1 MTAKHFTIAIA
12 GNPNCGK
19 TALFNALTGSR
30 QHVGNWPGV
39 TVEKKEG
46 YFELGGRH
54 IRVVD
59 LPGTYAI
66 FANAEDE
73 RAAVDYLLSREA
85 DLIINIV
92 DATNIER
99 NLFLTSQLADMHLPM
114 VIAVNMMDIAEHRGI
129 VLDLQA
135 LSETYGIPCIPLS
148 AVSDKSVM
156 NFVGEMAHVLAAPM
170 PLPKPMVYAD
180 KVEEAVKLLE
190 PKVAPVAKL
199 LNADDRWVALMY
211 LGNEK
216 SYADK
221 FAEAGVTIDK
231 AEVTRLL
238 GEEPEFAMA
247 ESRYSKSHEV
257 AKAVIESSRT
267 KKTLSDKIDAVLLN
281 RWAALPIFLVIMYL
295 VFWIAVTIGSAF
307 IDFFDVLF
315 GAIFVDGLGYV
326 LTDVFHAPGFVSA
339 ILADGIGAGIQTVS
353 TFIPV
358 IFFMFLCL
366 SFLEDSGYMA
376 RAAFVADRFMRFLGL
391 PGRAFVPMMVGFGC
405 GVPGIMGSRVL
416 ESKRERFLTI
426 FLVPFMSCGARLP
439 VYALFAAAFF
449 GKMAGTVVFLLYL
462 AGVLFAIAYGLF
474 LKKSLFQGQASNFVM
489 ELPPY
494 HLPKFKSLMIH
505 CWQRLRDYIWR
516 AGKVI
521 TIAVAVLGFLNS
533 FGIVEKMYVDV
544 NGTET
549 EIVKSEEGYQMVK
562 ENEEGE
568 AENVALPEG
577 FVVDESKISTA
588 NEFTAGNGDSE
599 NSLLSVIGK
608 AITPVFEPF
617 GVEKENW
624 PASVSLFTG
633 LLAKEAVIGT
643 MNSLYSMVG
652 ENNSESGI
660 QNSESNENDKVAK
673 LEGESLPLAPATDA
687 ASAAPSS
694 GDTPQRPEASEES
707 ENVIARSDSA
717 EAIFS
722 PDSSIAAAADSA
734 ALASNVIPATEPESG
749 TSEAAPAEAAP
760 AEAPA
765 EETVAEPAEE
775 EKPLIAGIDE
785 CPAEEEEEGGAPDMK
800 GALLEALGSI
810 PANLAEVFGSLVD
823 PLGTSGELE
832 GQEAAELKK
841 ETLDKI
847 TDAKV
852 LTCEEFAAIETF
864 GEEEEDEKTRVAV
877 FEKLAAAGLELSED
891 EMGALEEGDLS
902 ETADIYANLR
912 SYFHNPDKDGNPVD
926 GFNWQ
931 VFAFLIFILLYV
943 PCLAAMGVVARE
955 IGLGLAILMATVQT
969 LLAWAVAVLLYQVPV
984 GGNTTWIVAAIVVLV
999 GTGIF
1004 LKLFGIKANKEKR
1017 FED

>member
-1 MTAKHFTIAIA
+1 
-12 GNPNCGK
+12 
-19 TALFNALTGSR
+19 
-30 QHVGNWPGV
+30 
-39 TVEKKEG
+39 
-46 YFELGGRH
+46 
-54 IRVVD
+54 
-59 LPGTYAI
+59 
-66 FANAEDE
+66 
-73 RAAVDYLLSREA
+73 
-85 DLIINIV
+85 
-92 DATNIER
+92 
-99 NLFLTSQLADMHLPM
+99 
-114 VIAVNMMDIAEHRGI
+114 VIAVNMMDIAENRGI
-129 VLDLQA
+129 QLDLDE
-135 LSETYGIPCIPLS
+135 LSDFYGVPCIPLS
-148 AVSDKSVM
+148 AVSEKSVT
-156 NFVGEMAHVLAAPM
+156 NFISQMGHVLASPM
-170 PLPKPMVYAD
+170 PLPKQMVYGD
-180 KVEEAVKLLE
+180 KVEEAVKVLE

-199 LNADDRWVALMY
+199 LDADSRWVSLMY
-211 LGNEK
+211 LGNQK

-221 FAEAGVTIDK
+221 FAEAGVKLDK
-231 AEVTRLL
+231 AEVVKIL

-247 ESRYSKSHEV
+247 ENRYSISHEV
-257 AKAVIESSRT
+257 AGKAIVSVRA
-267 KKTLSDKIDAVLLN
+267 KKTFSDKLDAVLLN

-315 GAIFVDGLGYV
+315 GAIFVDGLGYLLGDV
-326 LTDVFHAPGFVSA
+326 LGCPSFVTA
-339 ILADGIGAGIQTVS
+339 VLADGIGAGIQTVS

-474 LKKSLFQGQASNFVM
+474 LKRSLFQGQASNFVM

-521 TIAVAVLGFLNS
+521 TLAVAVLGFLNS
-533 FGIVEKMYVDV
+533 FGIVEKAA
-544 NGTET
+544 
-549 EIVKSEEGYQMVK
+549 EENAPA
-562 ENEEGE
+562 NEP
-568 AENVALPEG
+568 AG
-577 FVVDESKISTA
+577 F
-588 NEFTAGNGDSE
+588 EFTAGNGDSE
-599 NSLLSVIGK
+599 NSLLSIIGK

-652 ENNSESGI
+652 ENED
-660 QNSESNENDKVAK
+660 ERDVAK
-673 LEGESLPLAPATDA
+673 PEGEGLPLAPATDA
-687 ASAAPSS
+687 ASATPSS
-694 GDTPQRPEASEES
+694 GDTPQRPEASEGSS
-707 ENVIARSDSA
+707 EVAATTDSA
-717 EAIFS
+717 V
-722 PDSSIAAAADSA
+722 AAANSA
-734 ALASNVIPATEPESG
+734 TLAANVIPASEPESSA
-749 TSEAAPAEAAP
+749 SEMADQVRHDDEAVTA
-760 AEAPA
+760 
-765 EETVAEPAEE
+765 AEPAAE
-775 EKPLIAGIDE
+775 EKPLIVGIDE
-785 CPAEEEEEGGAPDMK
+785 CPAEEEEEGGAPDIK
-800 GALLEALGSI
+800 GAVLEALGSI
-810 PANLAEVFGSLVD
+810 PANLAEVFGSLTD
-823 PLGTSGELE
+823 PLGTTGELE

-852 LTCEEFAAIETF
+852 LTCEEYAAIETF
-864 GEEEEDEKTRVAV
+864 GEEEEDEKTREAV
-877 FEKLAAAGLELSED
+877 FAKLAAAGLELSED

-912 SYFHNPDKDGNPVD
+912 SYFHNPDKNGNPVD

-955 IGLGLAILMATVQT
+955 IGLGLAVLMATVQT
-969 LLAWAVAVLLYQVPV
+969 LLAWAIAVLLYQVPV
-984 GGNTTWIVAAIVVLV
+984 GGNMTWIVAAIVVLV

-1004 LKLFGIKANKEKR
+1004 LKLFGMKANKEKR

>member
-1 MTAKHFTIAIA
+1 MAARKLLTIAIA

-19 TALFNALTGSR
+19 TALFNALTGAR

-46 YFELGGRH
+46 YFELGDRQ
-54 IRVVD
+54 IRLVD
-59 LPGTYAI
+59 LPGTYAL

-85 DLIINIV
+85 SLIINIV
-92 DATNIER
+92 DATNLER
-99 NLFLTSQLADMHLPM
+99 NLFLTSQLADMKIPM
-114 VIAVNMMDIAEHRGI
+114 VIAVNMMDIAENRGI
-129 VLDLQA
+129 QLDLDE
-135 LSETYGIPCIPLS
+135 LSDFYGVPCIPLS
-148 AVSDKSVM
+148 AVSEKSVT
-156 NFVGEMAHVLAAPM
+156 NFISQMGHVLASPM
-170 PLPKPMVYAD
+170 PVPKQIAYAD
-180 KVEEAVKLLE
+180 KVEEAVKVLE
-190 PKVAPVAKL
+190 PKVAPVAEL
-199 LNADDRWVALMY
+199 LATDARWVSLMY
-211 LGNEK
+211 LGNQK

-221 FAEAGVTIDK
+221 FAEAGVTLHK
-231 AEVTRLL
+231 ADVVKIL

-247 ESRYSKSHEV
+247 ENRYSIAHEV
-257 AKAVIESSRT
+257 AGKAVVEKRA
-267 KKTLSDKIDAVLLN
+267 KKTFSDKLDAVLLN

-307 IDFFDVLF
+307 IDFFDTLF

-326 LTDVFHAPGFVSA
+326 LTDVLHVPGFVAA

-462 AGVLFAIAYGLF
+462 AGVLFAVAYGLF

-494 HLPKFKSLMIH
+494 HLPKVKSLMIH

-521 TIAVAVLGFLNS
+521 TLAVAVLGFLNS
-533 FGIVEKMYVDV
+533 FGIVEKAA
-544 NGTET
+544 
-549 EIVKSEEGYQMVK
+549 EENAPAD
-562 ENEEGE
+562 EP
-568 AENVALPEG
+568 AG
-577 FVVDESKISTA
+577 F
-588 NEFTAGNGDSE
+588 EFTAGNGDSE

-643 MNSLYSMVG
+643 MNSLYSMAG
-652 ENNSESGI
+652 ENAEAEAADGKAA
-660 QNSESNENDKVAK
+660 E
-673 LEGESLPLAPATDA
+673 PA
-687 ASAAPSS
+687 
-694 GDTPQRPEASEES
+694 PEAEQVTETNKVT
-707 ENVIARSDSA
+707 EPA
-717 EAIFS
+717 EVT
-722 PDSSIAAAADSA
+722 AADSTVA
-734 ALASNVIPATEPESG
+734 DSAVAVADST
-749 TSEAAPAEAAP
+749 APAADS
-760 AEAPA
+760 
-765 EETVAEPAEE
+765 TVATDSAAVVNSANVAGADSAKVTEPAEVTVPE
-775 EKPLIAGIDE
+775 EKPLIVGIDE
-785 CPAEEEEEGGAPDMK
+785 CPAEEEEEGGAPDIK
-800 GALLEALGSI
+800 GAVLEALGSI
-810 PANLAEVFGSLVD
+810 PANLAEVFGSLTD

-852 LTCEEFAAIETF
+852 LTCEEYAAIETF
-864 GEEEEDEKTRVAV
+864 GEEEEDGKTREAV
-877 FEKLAAAGLELSED
+877 FAKLAAAGLELSED

-912 SYFHNPDKDGNPVD
+912 SYFHNPDKNGTPVD

-955 IGLGLAILMATVQT
+955 IGLGLAVLMATVQT
-969 LLAWAVAVLLYQVPV
+969 ILAWAVAVLLYQVPV
-984 GGNTTWIVAAIVVLV
+984 GGDTKWIVAAIVALV

-1004 LKLFGIKANKEKR
+1004 LKLFGMKANKEKR

>member
-1 MTAKHFTIAIA
+1 MAARKLLTIAIA

-19 TALFNALTGSR
+19 TALFNALTGAR

-46 YFELGGRH
+46 YFELGDRQ
-54 IRVVD
+54 IRLVD
-59 LPGTYAI
+59 LPGTYAL

-85 DLIINIV
+85 SLIINIV
-92 DATNIER
+92 DATNLER
-99 NLFLTSQLADMHLPM
+99 NLFLTSQLADMKIPM
-114 VIAVNMMDIAEHRGI
+114 VIAVNMMDIAENRGI
-129 VLDLQA
+129 QLDLDE
-135 LSETYGIPCIPLS
+135 LSDFYGVPCIPLS
-148 AVSDKSVM
+148 AVSEKSVT
-156 NFVGEMAHVLAAPM
+156 NFISQMGHVLASPM
-170 PLPKPMVYAD
+170 PLPKQMVYGD
-180 KVEEAVKLLE
+180 KVEEAVKVLE

-199 LNADDRWVALMY
+199 LDADSRWVSLMY

-221 FAEAGVTIDK
+221 FAEAGVKLDK
-231 AEVTRLL
+231 AEVVKIL

-247 ESRYSKSHEV
+247 ENRYSISHEV
-257 AKAVIESSRT
+257 AGKATVSARA
-267 KKTLSDKIDAVLLN
+267 KKTFSDKLDAVLLN

-315 GAIFVDGLGYV
+315 GAIFVDGLGYLLGDV
-326 LTDVFHAPGFVSA
+326 LGCPSFVTA

-521 TIAVAVLGFLNS
+521 TLAVAVLGFLNS
-533 FGIVEKMYVDV
+533 FGIVEKAA
-544 NGTET
+544 
-549 EIVKSEEGYQMVK
+549 EENAPA
-562 ENEEGE
+562 NEP
-568 AENVALPEG
+568 AG
-577 FVVDESKISTA
+577 F
-588 NEFTAGNGDSE
+588 EFTAGNGDSE
-599 NSLLSVIGK
+599 NSLLSIIGK

-660 QNSESNENDKVAK
+660 RNSETNEDGKAAEPEQVAVAD
-673 LEGESLPLAPATDA
+673 SAATDSVKA
-687 ASAAPSS
+687 
-694 GDTPQRPEASEES
+694 
-707 ENVIARSDSA
+707 DSTV
-717 EAIFS
+717 
-722 PDSSIAAAADSA
+722 AAADSA
-734 ALASNVIPATEPESG
+734 ATDSAVVAA
-749 TSEAAPAEAAP
+749 AAPA
-760 AEAPA
+760 
-765 EETVAEPAEE
+765 E
-775 EKPLIAGIDE
+775 EKPLIVGIDE
-785 CPAEEEEEGGAPDMK
+785 CPAEEEEEGGAPDIK
-800 GALLEALGSI
+800 GAVLEALGSI
-810 PANLAEVFGSLVD
+810 PANLAEVFGSLTD
-823 PLGTSGELE
+823 PLGTTGELE

-847 TDAKV
+847 TDAKE
-852 LTCEEFAAIETF
+852 LTCEEYAAIETF
-864 GEEEEDEKTRVAV
+864 GEEEEDEKTREAV
-877 FEKLAAAGLELSED
+877 FAKLAAAGLELSED

-912 SYFHNPDKDGNPVD
+912 SYFHNPDKNGNPVD

-955 IGLGLAILMATVQT
+955 IGLGLAVLMATVQT
-969 LLAWAVAVLLYQVPV
+969 LLAWAIAVLLYQVPV
-984 GGNTTWIVAAIVVLV
+984 GGNVTWIVAAIVVLV

-1004 LKLFGIKANKEKR
+1004 LKLFGMKANKEKR

>member
-1 MTAKHFTIAIA
+1 MAARKLLTIAIA

-19 TALFNALTGSR
+19 TALFNALTGAR

-46 YFELGGRH
+46 YFELGDRQ
-54 IRVVD
+54 IRLVD
-59 LPGTYAI
+59 LPGTYAL

-85 DLIINIV
+85 SLIINIV
-92 DATNIER
+92 DATNLER
-99 NLFLTSQLADMHLPM
+99 NLFLTSQLADLKIPM
-114 VIAVNMMDIAEHRGI
+114 VIAVNMMDIAENRGI
-129 VLDLQA
+129 QLDLDE
-135 LSETYGIPCIPLS
+135 LSDFYGVPCIPLS
-148 AVSDKSVM
+148 AVSEKSVT
-156 NFVGEMAHVLAAPM
+156 NFISQMGHVLASPM
-170 PLPKPMVYAD
+170 PLPKQMVYGD
-180 KVEEAVKLLE
+180 KVEEAVKVLE

-199 LNADDRWVALMY
+199 LDADSRWVSLMY
-211 LGNEK
+211 LGNQN

-221 FAEAGVTIDK
+221 FAEAGVKINK
-231 AEVTRLL
+231 ADVTKIL

-247 ESRYSKSHEV
+247 ENRYSISHEV
-257 AKAVIESSRT
+257 AGKAIVSARAKMT
-267 KKTLSDKIDAVLLN
+267 FSDKLDAVLLN

-315 GAIFVDGLGYV
+315 GAIFVDGLGYLLGDV
-326 LTDVFHAPGFVSA
+326 LGCPSFVTA
-339 ILADGIGAGIQTVS
+339 VLADGIGAGIQTVS

-405 GVPGIMGSRVL
+405 GVPAIMGTRVL

-474 LKKSLFQGQASNFVM
+474 LKRSLFQGQASNFVM

-494 HLPKFKSLMIH
+494 HMPKFKSLMIH

-521 TIAVAVLGFLNS
+521 TLAVAVLGFLNS

-549 EIVKSEEGYQMVK
+549 EIVKSEDGYQMVK

-577 FVVDESKISTA
+577 FVVDETKVVKA

-599 NSLLSVIGK
+599 NSLLSIIGK

-652 ENNSESGI
+652 ENAE
-660 QNSESNENDKVAK
+660 
-673 LEGESLPLAPATDA
+673 APAEENKA
-687 ASAAPSS
+687 AKPTEEPKAEEPAPEQVAVADSAA
-694 GDTPQRPEASEES
+694 A
-707 ENVIARSDSA
+707 DSVKA
-717 EAIFS
+717 
-722 PDSSIAAAADSA
+722 DSTVAAADSA
-734 ALASNVIPATEPESG
+734 ATDSAVVADSA
-749 TSEAAPAEAAP
+749 AAPAESAEVVAEAAP
-760 AEAPA
+760 A
-765 EETVAEPAEE
+765 E

-785 CPAEEEEEGGAPDMK
+785 CPAEEEEEGGAPDIK
-800 GALLEALGSI
+800 GAVLEALGSI
-810 PANLAEVFGSLVD
+810 PANLAEVFGSLTD

-852 LTCEEFAAIETF
+852 LTCEEYAAIETF
-864 GEEEEDEKTRVAV
+864 GEEEEDEKTREAV
-877 FEKLAAAGLELSED
+877 FAKLAAAGLELSED

-912 SYFHNPDKDGNPVD
+912 SYFHNPDKNGNPVD
-926 GFNWQ
+926 GFSWQ

-943 PCLAAMGVVARE
+943 PCLAAMGVVTRE
-955 IGLGLAILMATVQT
+955 IGLGLAVLMATVQT
-969 LLAWAVAVLLYQVPV
+969 LIAWAIAVLLYQVPV
-984 GGNTTWIVAAIVVLV
+984 GGNMTWIVAAIVVLV

-1004 LKLFGIKANKEKR
+1004 LKLFGMKANKEKR

>member
-1 MTAKHFTIAIA
+1 MAARKLLTIAIA

-19 TALFNALTGSR
+19 TALFNALTGAR

-46 YFELGGRH
+46 YFELGDRQ
-54 IRVVD
+54 IRLVD
-59 LPGTYAI
+59 LPGTYAL

-85 DLIINIV
+85 SLIINIV
-92 DATNIER
+92 DATNLER
-99 NLFLTSQLADMHLPM
+99 NLFLTSQLADMHIPM
-114 VIAVNMMDIAEHRGI
+114 VIAVNMMDIAENRGI
-129 VLDLQA
+129 QLDLDE
-135 LSETYGIPCIPLS
+135 LSDVYGVPCIPLS
-148 AVSDKSVM
+148 AVSEKSVT
-156 NFVGEMAHVLAAPM
+156 NFISQMGHVLASPM
-170 PLPKPMVYAD
+170 PLPKPMVYGD
-180 KVEEAVKLLE
+180 KIEEAVKVLE

-199 LNADDRWVALMY
+199 LDADARWVSLMY
-211 LGNEK
+211 LGNQK

-221 FAEAGVTIDK
+221 FAEASVKLDK
-231 AEVTRLL
+231 TEIVKIL

-247 ESRYSKSHEV
+247 ENRYSISHSV
-257 AKAVIESSRT
+257 AGKAIVAARE
-267 KKTLSDKIDAVLLN
+267 KKTFSDKLDAVLLN

-295 VFWIAVTIGSAF
+295 VFWVAVTIGSAF

-462 AGVLFAIAYGLF
+462 AGVLFAVAYGLF

-521 TIAVAVLGFLNS
+521 TLAVAILGFLNS
-533 FGIVEKMYVDV
+533 FGIVEKAAD
-544 NGTET
+544 
-549 EIVKSEEGYQMVK
+549 
-562 ENEEGE
+562 ENAPADEP
-568 AENVALPEG
+568 AG
-577 FVVDESKISTA
+577 F
-588 NEFTAGNGDSE
+588 EFTAGNGDSE
-599 NSLLSVIGK
+599 NSLLSTIGK

-643 MNSLYSMVG
+643 MNSLYSMAG
-652 ENNSESGI
+652 ENAE
-660 QNSESNENDKVAK
+660 
-673 LEGESLPLAPATDA
+673 APAEEPKAEEPA
-687 ASAAPSS
+687 AETPAAEAPA
-694 GDTPQRPEASEES
+694 PEQVAAVADST
-707 ENVIARSDSA
+707 NADSA
-717 EAIFS
+717 VADTNKAAEPA
-722 PDSSIAAAADSA
+722 AELAAVAAADSA
-734 ALASNVIPATEPESG
+734 ATDSAMVADSA
-749 TSEAAPAEAAP
+749 AAPAET
-760 AEAPA
+760 AEAA
-765 EETVAEPAEE
+765 EEKAEE
-775 EKPLIAGIDE
+775 EKVLIAGVDE
-785 CPAEEEEEGGAPDMK
+785 CPAEEEEEGGAPDIK
-800 GALLEALGSI
+800 GAVLEALGSI
-810 PANLAEVFGSLVD
+810 PANLSEVFGSLTD
-823 PLGTSGELE
+823 ILGTAGELE

-852 LTCEEFAAIETF
+852 LTCEEFAAIATF
-864 GEEEEDEKTRVAV
+864 GEEEEDEKTRETV
-877 FEKLAAAGLELSED
+877 FEKLAAAGLTLDED

-912 SYFHNPDKDGNPVD
+912 SYFHNPDKNGNPVD

-955 IGLGLAILMATVQT
+955 IGLGLAFLMATVQT
-969 LLAWAVAVLLYQVPV
+969 ILAWAVAVLLYQVPV
-984 GGNTTWIVAAIVVLV
+984 GGDTKWIVAAIVALV

-1004 LKLFGIKANKEKR
+1004 LKLFGMKANKEKR

>member
-1 MTAKHFTIAIA
+1 MAARKLLTIAIA

-19 TALFNALTGSR
+19 TALFNALTGAR

-46 YFELGGRH
+46 YFELGDRQ
-54 IRVVD
+54 IRLVD
-59 LPGTYAI
+59 LPGTYAL

-85 DLIINIV
+85 SLIINIV
-92 DATNIER
+92 DATNLER
-99 NLFLTSQLADMHLPM
+99 NLFLTSQLADMHIPM
-114 VIAVNMMDIAEHRGI
+114 VIAVNMMDIAENRGI
-129 VLDLQA
+129 QLDLDE
-135 LSETYGIPCIPLS
+135 LSDVYGVPCIPLS
-148 AVSDKSVM
+148 AVSEKSVT
-156 NFVGEMAHVLAAPM
+156 NFISQMGHVLASPM
-170 PLPKPMVYAD
+170 PLPKPMVYGD
-180 KVEEAVKLLE
+180 KIEEAVKVLE

-199 LNADDRWVALMY
+199 LETDARWVSLMY
-211 LGNEK
+211 LGNQN

-221 FAEAGVTIDK
+221 FAEAGVKINK
-231 AEVTRLL
+231 ADVTKIL

-247 ESRYSKSHEV
+247 ENRYSISHSV
-257 AKAVIESSRT
+257 AGKAIVAARE
-267 KKTLSDKIDAVLLN
+267 KKTFSDKLDAVLLN

-295 VFWIAVTIGSAF
+295 VFWVAVTIGSAF

-462 AGVLFAIAYGLF
+462 AGVLFAVAYGLF

-521 TIAVAVLGFLNS
+521 TLAVAILGFLNS
-533 FGIVEKMYVDV
+533 FGIVEK
-544 NGTET
+544 
-549 EIVKSEEGYQMVK
+549 
-562 ENEEGE
+562 
-568 AENVALPEG
+568 A
-577 FVVDESKISTA
+577 VDENA
-588 NEFTAGNGDSE
+588 PADEPAGFEFTAGNGDSE
-599 NSLLSVIGK
+599 NSLLSTIGK

-643 MNSLYSMVG
+643 MNSLYSMAG
-652 ENNSESGI
+652 ENAE
-660 QNSESNENDKVAK
+660 
-673 LEGESLPLAPATDA
+673 APAEEPKAEEPA
-687 ASAAPSS
+687 AEPAA
-694 GDTPQRPEASEES
+694 ELAA
-707 ENVIARSDSA
+707 V
-717 EAIFS
+717 
-722 PDSSIAAAADSA
+722 AAADSA
-734 ALASNVIPATEPESG
+734 ATDSAVVADSA
-749 TSEAAPAEAAP
+749 AAPAEAA
-760 AEAPA
+760 EAA
-765 EETVAEPAEE
+765 EEKAEE
-775 EKPLIAGIDE
+775 EKVLIAGVDE
-785 CPAEEEEEGGAPDMK
+785 CPAEEEEEGGAPDIK
-800 GALLEALGSI
+800 GAVLEALGSI
-810 PANLAEVFGSLVD
+810 PANLSEVFGSLTD
-823 PLGTSGELE
+823 ILGTAGELE

-852 LTCEEFAAIETF
+852 LTCEEYAAIATF
-864 GEEEEDEKTRVAV
+864 GEEEEDEKTREAV
-877 FEKLAAAGLELSED
+877 FEKLAAAGLTLDED

-912 SYFHNPDKDGNPVD
+912 SYFHNPDKNGNPVD

-969 LLAWAVAVLLYQVPV
+969 ILAWAVAVLLYQVPV
-984 GGNTTWIVAAIVVLV
+984 GGDTKWIVAAIVALV

-1004 LKLFGIKANKEKR
+1004 LKLFGMKANKEKR

>member
-1 MTAKHFTIAIA
+1 MAARKLLTIAIA

-19 TALFNALTGSR
+19 TALFNALTGAR

-46 YFELGGRH
+46 YFELGDRQ
-54 IRVVD
+54 IRLVD
-59 LPGTYAI
+59 LPGTYAL

-85 DLIINIV
+85 SLIINIV
-92 DATNIER
+92 DATNLER
-99 NLFLTSQLADMHLPM
+99 NLFLTSQLADMKIPM
-114 VIAVNMMDIAEHRGI
+114 VIAVNMMDIAENRGI
-129 VLDLQA
+129 QLDLDE
-135 LSETYGIPCIPLS
+135 LSDFYGVPCIPLS
-148 AVSDKSVM
+148 AVSEKSVT
-156 NFVGEMAHVLAAPM
+156 NFISQMGHVLASPM
-170 PLPKPMVYAD
+170 PVPKQIAYAD
-180 KVEEAVKLLE
+180 KVEEAVKVLE
-190 PKVAPVAKL
+190 PKVAPVAEL
-199 LNADDRWVALMY
+199 LATDARWVSLMY
-211 LGNEK
+211 LGNQK

-221 FAEAGVTIDK
+221 FAEAGVTLHK
-231 AEVTRLL
+231 ADVVKIL

-247 ESRYSKSHEV
+247 ENRYSIAHEV
-257 AKAVIESSRT
+257 AGKAVVEKRA
-267 KKTLSDKIDAVLLN
+267 KKTFSDKLDAVLLN

-326 LTDVFHAPGFVSA
+326 LTDVLHAPGFVSA

-405 GVPGIMGSRVL
+405 SVPGIMGSRVL

-462 AGVLFAIAYGLF
+462 AGVLFAVAYGLF

-494 HLPKFKSLMIH
+494 HLPKVKSLMIH

-521 TIAVAVLGFLNS
+521 TLAVAVLGFLNS
-533 FGIVEKMYVDV
+533 FGIVEK
-544 NGTET
+544 
-549 EIVKSEEGYQMVK
+549 
-562 ENEEGE
+562 
-568 AENVALPEG
+568 A
-577 FVVDESKISTA
+577 VDENAPTNEPA
-588 NEFTAGNGDSE
+588 GFEFTAGNGDSE

-652 ENNSESGI
+652 ENE
-660 QNSESNENDKVAK
+660 EAAAEENKAAEPVEEPKAEEPAPEQVAV
-673 LEGESLPLAPATDA
+673 A
-687 ASAAPSS
+687 
-694 GDTPQRPEASEES
+694 
-707 ENVIARSDSA
+707 DSTV
-717 EAIFS
+717 
-722 PDSSIAAAADSA
+722 AAADSA
-734 ALASNVIPATEPESG
+734 VTDSAAVVNSANVAGADSAKVT
-749 TSEAAPAEAAP
+749 
-760 AEAPA
+760 
-765 EETVAEPAEE
+765 EPAEVTVPE
-775 EKPLIAGIDE
+775 EKPLIVGIDE
-785 CPAEEEEEGGAPDMK
+785 CPAEEEEEGGAPDIK
-800 GALLEALGSI
+800 GAVLEALGSI
-810 PANLAEVFGSLVD
+810 PANLAEVFGSLTD
-823 PLGTSGELE
+823 PLGTTGELE

-852 LTCEEFAAIETF
+852 LTCEEYAAIETF
-864 GEEEEDEKTRVAV
+864 GEEEEDEKTREAV
-877 FEKLAAAGLELSED
+877 FAKLAAAGLELSED

-912 SYFHNPDKDGNPVD
+912 SYFHNPDKNGNPVD

-955 IGLGLAILMATVQT
+955 IGLGLAVLMATVQT
-969 LLAWAVAVLLYQVPV
+969 ILAWAVAVLLYQVPV
-984 GGNTTWIVAAIVVLV
+984 GGDTKWIVAAIVALV

-1004 LKLFGIKANKEKR
+1004 LKLFGMKANKEKR

>member
-1 MTAKHFTIAIA
+1 MT
-12 GNPNCGK
+12 
-19 TALFNALTGSR
+19 
-30 QHVGNWPGV
+30 
-39 TVEKKEG
+39 
-46 YFELGGRH
+46 
-54 IRVVD
+54 
-59 LPGTYAI
+59 
-66 FANAEDE
+66 
-73 RAAVDYLLSREA
+73 
-85 DLIINIV
+85 
-92 DATNIER
+92 
-99 NLFLTSQLADMHLPM
+99 
-114 VIAVNMMDIAEHRGI
+114 
-129 VLDLQA
+129 
-135 LSETYGIPCIPLS
+135 
-148 AVSDKSVM
+148 
-156 NFVGEMAHVLAAPM
+156 
-170 PLPKPMVYAD
+170 
-180 KVEEAVKLLE
+180 
-190 PKVAPVAKL
+190 
-199 LNADDRWVALMY
+199 
-211 LGNEK
+211 
-216 SYADK
+216 
-221 FAEAGVTIDK
+221 
-231 AEVTRLL
+231 
-238 GEEPEFAMA
+238 
-247 ESRYSKSHEV
+247 
-257 AKAVIESSRT
+257 
-267 KKTLSDKIDAVLLN
+267 

-315 GAIFVDGLGYV
+315 GAIFVDGLGYLLGDV
-326 LTDVFHAPGFVSA
+326 LGCPSFVTA

-494 HLPKFKSLMIH
+494 HMPKFKSLMIH

-544 NGTET
+544 DGKTT
-549 EIVKSEEGYQMVK
+549 EIVQADEGYQMVQ
-562 ENEEGE
+562 ENEAGE

-577 FVVDESKISTA
+577 FVVDESKVVKS

-643 MNSLYSMVG
+643 MNSLYSMAG
-652 ENNSESGI
+652 ENAE
-660 QNSESNENDKVAK
+660 
-673 LEGESLPLAPATDA
+673 APAEENKA
-687 ASAAPSS
+687 AEPVEEPKAEEPAPEQVAVADSAA
-694 GDTPQRPEASEES
+694 T
-707 ENVIARSDSA
+707 DSVKA
-717 EAIFS
+717 
-722 PDSSIAAAADSA
+722 DSTVAAADSA
-734 ALASNVIPATEPESG
+734 ATDSA
-749 TSEAAPAEAAP
+749 AAPAESAEVVAEAAP

-765 EETVAEPAEE
+765 EEAAAEPAAE
-775 EKPLIAGIDE
+775 EKPLIVGIDE
-785 CPAEEEEEGGAPDMK
+785 CPAEEEEEGGAPDIK
-800 GALLEALGSI
+800 GAVLEALGSI
-810 PANLAEVFGSLVD
+810 PANLSEVIGSLTD
-823 PLGTSGELE
+823 ILGTAGELE

-852 LTCEEFAAIETF
+852 LTCEEFAAIATF
-864 GEEEEDEKTRVAV
+864 GEEEEDEKTREAV
-877 FEKLAAAGLELSED
+877 FEKLAAAGITLDED

-912 SYFHNPDKDGNPVD
+912 SYFHNPDKNGNPVD

-969 LLAWAVAVLLYQVPV
+969 ILAWAVAVLLYQVPV
-984 GGNTTWIVAAIVVLV
+984 GGDTKWIVAAIVALV

-1004 LKLFGIKANKEKR
+1004 LKLFGMKANKEKR

>member
-1 MTAKHFTIAIA
+1 MAARKLLTIAIA

-19 TALFNALTGSR
+19 TALFNALTGAR

-46 YFELGGRH
+46 YFELGDRQ
-54 IRVVD
+54 IRLVD
-59 LPGTYAI
+59 LPGTYAL

-85 DLIINIV
+85 SLIINIV
-92 DATNIER
+92 DATNLER
-99 NLFLTSQLADMHLPM
+99 NLFLTSQLADMKIPM
-114 VIAVNMMDIAEHRGI
+114 VIAVNMMDIAENRGI
-129 VLDLQA
+129 QLDLDE
-135 LSETYGIPCIPLS
+135 LSDFYGVPCLPLS
-148 AVSDKSVM
+148 AVSEKSVT
-156 NFVGEMAHVLAAPM
+156 NFISQMGHVLASPM
-170 PLPKPMVYAD
+170 PLPKQMVYGD
-180 KVEEAVKLLE
+180 KVEEAVKVLE

-199 LNADDRWVALMY
+199 LDADARWVSLMY
-211 LGNEK
+211 LGNQK

-221 FAEAGVTIDK
+221 FSEAGVKLDK
-231 AEVTRLL
+231 AEVTKLL
-238 GEEPEFAMA
+238 GEEPEFAMG
-247 ESRYSKSHEV
+247 ENRYSISREG
-257 AKAVIESSRT
+257 AGKAIVSART
-267 KKTLSDKIDAVLLN
+267 KKTFSDKLDAVLLN

-315 GAIFVDGLGYV
+315 GAIFVDGLGYLLGDV
-326 LTDVFHAPGFVSA
+326 LGCPSFVTA
-339 ILADGIGAGIQTVS
+339 VLADGIGAGIQTVS

-521 TIAVAVLGFLNS
+521 TLAVAVLGFLNS

-544 NGTET
+544 DGTAT
-549 EIVKSEEGYQMVK
+549 EIVQAEDGYQMVK
-562 ENEEGE
+562 ESEAGE

-577 FVVDESKISTA
+577 FVVDESKVVKS

-643 MNSLYSMVG
+643 MNSLYSMAG

-660 QNSESNENDKVAK
+660 QNSESNEDGKA
-673 LEGESLPLAPATDA
+673 
-687 ASAAPSS
+687 
-694 GDTPQRPEASEES
+694 
-707 ENVIARSDSA
+707 
-717 EAIFS
+717 
-722 PDSSIAAAADSA
+722 
-734 ALASNVIPATEPESG
+734 
-749 TSEAAPAEAAP
+749 
-760 AEAPA
+760 
-765 EETVAEPAEE
+765 AEPAADASTSSATD
-775 EKPLIAGIDE
+775 KPLIVGIDE
-785 CPAEEEEEGGAPDMK
+785 CPAEEEEEGGAPDIK
-800 GALLEALGSI
+800 GAVLEALGSI
-810 PANLAEVFGSLVD
+810 PANLAEVFGSLTD
-823 PLGTSGELE
+823 PLGTTGELE

-852 LTCEEFAAIETF
+852 LTCEEYAAIETF
-864 GEEEEDEKTRVAV
+864 GEEEEDEKTREAV
-877 FEKLAAAGLELSED
+877 FAKLAAAGLELSED
-891 EMGALEEGDLS
+891 EMLALEEGDLS
-902 ETADIYANLR
+902 ETMDIYANLR
-912 SYFHNPDKDGNPVD
+912 SYFHNPDKNGNPVD

-943 PCLAAMGVVARE
+943 PCLAAMGVIARE

-969 LLAWAVAVLLYQVPV
+969 ILAWAVAVLLYQVPV
-984 GGNTTWIVAAIVVLV
+984 GGDTKWIVAAIAVLV

-1004 LKLFGIKANKEKR
+1004 LKLFGMKANKEKR

>member
-267 KKTLSDKIDAVLLN
+267 KKTFSDKIDAVLLN

-315 GAIFVDGLGYV
+315 GAVFVDGLGYLLGDV
-326 LTDVFHAPGFVSA
+326 LGCPSFVTA

-439 VYALFAAAFF
+439 VYVLFAAAFF

-494 HLPKFKSLMIH
+494 HMPKFKSLMIH

-533 FGIVEKMYVDV
+533 FGIVEK
-544 NGTET
+544 
-549 EIVKSEEGYQMVK
+549 
-562 ENEEGE
+562 
-568 AENVALPEG
+568 A
-577 FVVDESKISTA
+577 VDENAPTNEPA
-588 NEFTAGNGDSE
+588 GFEFTAGNGDSE

-652 ENNSESGI
+652 ENASDVIPATKPESSTGEMAD
-660 QNSESNENDKVAK
+660 QVRHDEEQAAVATADTTANDTNKVA
-673 LEGESLPLAPATDA
+673 EPA
-687 ASAAPSS
+687 
-694 GDTPQRPEASEES
+694 
-707 ENVIARSDSA
+707 A
-717 EAIFS
+717 ETAEV
-722 PDSSIAAAADSA
+722 AAADSA

-749 TSEAAPAEAAP
+749 TSEAAPAEAP
-760 AEAPA
+760 A
-765 EETVAEPAEE
+765 
-775 EKPLIAGIDE
+775 
-785 CPAEEEEEGGAPDMK
+785 
-800 GALLEALGSI
+800 
-810 PANLAEVFGSLVD
+810 
-823 PLGTSGELE
+823 
-832 GQEAAELKK
+832 
-841 ETLDKI
+841 
-847 TDAKV
+847 
-852 LTCEEFAAIETF
+852 
-864 GEEEEDEKTRVAV
+864 
-877 FEKLAAAGLELSED
+877 
-891 EMGALEEGDLS
+891 
-902 ETADIYANLR
+902 
-912 SYFHNPDKDGNPVD
+912 
-926 GFNWQ
+926 
-931 VFAFLIFILLYV
+931 
-943 PCLAAMGVVARE
+943 
-955 IGLGLAILMATVQT
+955 
-969 LLAWAVAVLLYQVPV
+969 
-984 GGNTTWIVAAIVVLV
+984 
-999 GTGIF
+999 
-1004 LKLFGIKANKEKR
+1004 
-1017 FED
+1017 

>member
-1 MTAKHFTIAIA
+1 MAARKLLTIAIA

-19 TALFNALTGSR
+19 TALFNALTGAR

-46 YFELGGRH
+46 YFELGDRQ
-54 IRVVD
+54 IRLVD
-59 LPGTYAI
+59 LPGTYAL

-85 DLIINIV
+85 SLIINIV
-92 DATNIER
+92 DATNLER
-99 NLFLTSQLADMHLPM
+99 NLFLTSQLADMKIPM
-114 VIAVNMMDIAEHRGI
+114 VIAVNMMDIAENRGI
-129 VLDLQA
+129 QLDLDE
-135 LSETYGIPCIPLS
+135 LSDFYGVPCIPLS
-148 AVSDKSVM
+148 AVSEKSVT
-156 NFVGEMAHVLAAPM
+156 NFISQMGHVLASPM
-170 PLPKPMVYAD
+170 PLPKQMVYGD
-180 KVEEAVKLLE
+180 KVEEAVKVLE

-199 LNADDRWVALMY
+199 LDADSRWVSLMY
-211 LGNEK
+211 LGNQK

-221 FAEAGVTIDK
+221 FAEAGVKLDK
-231 AEVTRLL
+231 AEVVKIL

-247 ESRYSKSHEV
+247 ENRYSISHEV
-257 AKAVIESSRT
+257 AGKATVSVRT
-267 KKTLSDKIDAVLLN
+267 KKTFSDKLDAVLLN

-315 GAIFVDGLGYV
+315 GAIFVDGLGYLLGDV
-326 LTDVFHAPGFVSA
+326 LGCPSFVTA
-339 ILADGIGAGIQTVS
+339 VLADGIGAGIQTVS

-405 GVPGIMGSRVL
+405 GVPAIMGTRVL

-474 LKKSLFQGQASNFVM
+474 LKRSLFQGQASNFVM

-521 TIAVAVLGFLNS
+521 TLAVAVLGFLNS

-544 NGTET
+544 DGKTT
-549 EIVKSEEGYQMVK
+549 EIVQAEDGYQMVK

-568 AENVALPEG
+568 TENVALPEG
-577 FVVDESKISTA
+577 FVVDESKVVKS

-599 NSLLSVIGK
+599 NSLLSIIGK

-660 QNSESNENDKVAK
+660 QNSETNEDGKAAEPEKVA
-673 LEGESLPLAPATDA
+673 
-687 ASAAPSS
+687 
-694 GDTPQRPEASEES
+694 
-707 ENVIARSDSA
+707 V
-717 EAIFS
+717 
-722 PDSSIAAAADSA
+722 ADSA
-734 ALASNVIPATEPESG
+734 ATDSVKADSTVAAVADSAATDSAVVAD
-749 TSEAAPAEAAP
+749 SAAAPAESAEVVAEAAP
-760 AEAPA
+760 A
-765 EETVAEPAEE
+765 E

-785 CPAEEEEEGGAPDMK
+785 CPVEEEEEGGAPDIK
-800 GALLEALGSI
+800 GAVLEALGSI
-810 PANLAEVFGSLVD
+810 PANLAEVFGSLTD

-852 LTCEEFAAIETF
+852 LTCEEYAAIETF
-864 GEEEEDEKTRVAV
+864 GEEEEDEKTREAV
-877 FEKLAAAGLELSED
+877 FAKLAAAGLELSED

-912 SYFHNPDKDGNPVD
+912 SYFHNPDKNGNPVD
-926 GFNWQ
+926 GFSWQ

-943 PCLAAMGVVARE
+943 PCLAAMGVVTRE

-969 LLAWAVAVLLYQVPV
+969 LLAWAIAVLLYQVPV
-984 GGNTTWIVAAIVVLV
+984 GGNMTWIVAAIVVLV

-1004 LKLFGIKANKEKR
+1004 LKLFGMKANKEKR

>member
-1 MTAKHFTIAIA
+1 MAARKLLTIAIA

-19 TALFNALTGSR
+19 TALFNALTGAR

-46 YFELGGRH
+46 YFELGDRQ
-54 IRVVD
+54 IRLVD
-59 LPGTYAI
+59 LPGTYAL

-85 DLIINIV
+85 SLIINIV
-92 DATNIER
+92 DATNLER
-99 NLFLTSQLADMHLPM
+99 NLFLTSQLADMKIPM
-114 VIAVNMMDIAEHRGI
+114 VIAVNMMDIAENRGI
-129 VLDLQA
+129 QLDLDE
-135 LSETYGIPCIPLS
+135 LSDFYGVPCIPLS
-148 AVSDKSVM
+148 AVSEKSVT
-156 NFVGEMAHVLAAPM
+156 NFISQMGHVLASPM
-170 PLPKPMVYAD
+170 PLPKQMVYGD
-180 KVEEAVKLLE
+180 KVEEAVKVLE

-199 LNADDRWVALMY
+199 LDADARWVSLMY

-221 FAEAGVTIDK
+221 FAEAGVKLDK
-231 AEVTRLL
+231 AEVVKIL

-247 ESRYSKSHEV
+247 ENRYSISHEV
-257 AKAVIESSRT
+257 AGKAIVSARA
-267 KKTLSDKIDAVLLN
+267 KKTFSDKLDAVLLN

-315 GAIFVDGLGYV
+315 GAIFVDGLGYLLGDV
-326 LTDVFHAPGFVSA
+326 LGCPSFVTA
-339 ILADGIGAGIQTVS
+339 VLADGIGAGIQTVS

-474 LKKSLFQGQASNFVM
+474 LKRSLFQGQASNFVM

-521 TIAVAVLGFLNS
+521 TLAVAILGFLNS
-533 FGIVEKMYVDV
+533 FGIVEK
-544 NGTET
+544 
-549 EIVKSEEGYQMVK
+549 
-562 ENEEGE
+562 
-568 AENVALPEG
+568 A
-577 FVVDESKISTA
+577 VDENA
-588 NEFTAGNGDSE
+588 PADEPAGFEFTAGNGDSE

-643 MNSLYSMVG
+643 MNSLYSMAG
-652 ENNSESGI
+652 ENAE
-660 QNSESNENDKVAK
+660 
-673 LEGESLPLAPATDA
+673 APADGKA
-687 ASAAPSS
+687 AEPVEEPKAEEPAPE
-694 GDTPQRPEASEES
+694 QVA
-707 ENVIARSDSA
+707 V
-717 EAIFS
+717 
-722 PDSSIAAAADSA
+722 ADSA
-734 ALASNVIPATEPESG
+734 ATDSVKADSTVAAVADSAATDSA
-749 TSEAAPAEAAP
+749 AAPAESAEVVAEAAP

-765 EETVAEPAEE
+765 EEAAAEPAAE
-775 EKPLIAGIDE
+775 EKPLIVGIDE
-785 CPAEEEEEGGAPDMK
+785 CPAEEEEEGGAPDIK
-800 GALLEALGSI
+800 GAVLEALGSI
-810 PANLAEVFGSLVD
+810 PANLAEVFGSLTD
-823 PLGTSGELE
+823 PLGTTGELE

-852 LTCEEFAAIETF
+852 LTCEEYAAIETF
-864 GEEEEDEKTRVAV
+864 GEEEEDEKTREAV
-877 FEKLAAAGLELSED
+877 FAKLAAAGLELSED

-912 SYFHNPDKDGNPVD
+912 SYFHNPDKNGNPVD

-955 IGLGLAILMATVQT
+955 IGLGLAVLMATVQT
-969 LLAWAVAVLLYQVPV
+969 LLAWAIAVLLYQVPV
-984 GGNTTWIVAAIVVLV
+984 GGNMTWIVAAIVVLV

-1004 LKLFGIKANKEKR
+1004 LKLFGMKANKEKR

>member
-1 MTAKHFTIAIA
+1 MAARKLLTIAIA

-19 TALFNALTGSR
+19 TALFNALTGAR

-46 YFELGGRH
+46 YFELGDRQ
-54 IRVVD
+54 IRLVD
-59 LPGTYAI
+59 LPGTYAL

-85 DLIINIV
+85 SLIINIV
-92 DATNIER
+92 DATNLER
-99 NLFLTSQLADMHLPM
+99 NLFLTSQLADMKIPM
-114 VIAVNMMDIAEHRGI
+114 VIAVNMMDIAENRGI
-129 VLDLQA
+129 QLDLDE
-135 LSETYGIPCIPLS
+135 LSNFYGVPCIPLS
-148 AVSDKSVM
+148 AVNEKSVT
-156 NFVGEMAHVLAAPM
+156 NFISQMGHVLASPM
-170 PLPKPMVYAD
+170 PLPKQMVYGD
-180 KVEEAVKLLE
+180 KVEEAVKVLE

-199 LNADDRWVALMY
+199 LDADSRWVSLMY
-211 LGNEK
+211 LGNQK

-221 FAEAGVTIDK
+221 FAEAGVKLDK
-231 AEVTRLL
+231 AEVVKIL

-247 ESRYSKSHEV
+247 ENRYSISHEV
-257 AKAVIESSRT
+257 AGKAIVSARA
-267 KKTLSDKIDAVLLN
+267 KKTFSDKLDAVLLN

-315 GAIFVDGLGYV
+315 GAIFVDGFGYV
-326 LTDVFHAPGFVSA
+326 LGDVLGCPSFVTA

-521 TIAVAVLGFLNS
+521 TIAVAILGFLNS

-544 NGTET
+544 DGKTT
-549 EIVKSEEGYQMVK
+549 EIVQAEDGYQMVK

-577 FVVDESKISTA
+577 FVVDESKVVKS

-624 PASVSLFTG
+624 SASVSLFTG

-643 MNSLYSMVG
+643 MNSLYSMAG
-652 ENNSESGI
+652 ENAE
-660 QNSESNENDKVAK
+660 
-673 LEGESLPLAPATDA
+673 APAEENKA
-687 ASAAPSS
+687 A
-694 GDTPQRPEASEES
+694 E
-707 ENVIARSDSA
+707 SA
-717 EAIFS
+717 E
-722 PDSSIAAAADSA
+722 
-734 ALASNVIPATEPESG
+734 VVV
-749 TSEAAPAEAAP
+749 EAAP

-765 EETVAEPAEE
+765 EETVAEPAAE
-775 EKPLIAGIDE
+775 EKPLIVGIDE
-785 CPAEEEEEGGAPDMK
+785 CPAEEEEEGGAPDIK
-800 GALLEALGSI
+800 GAVLEALGSI
-810 PANLAEVFGSLVD
+810 PANLAEVFGSLTD
-823 PLGTSGELE
+823 PLGTTGELE

-852 LTCEEFAAIETF
+852 LTCEEYAAIETF
-864 GEEEEDEKTRVAV
+864 GEEEEDEKTREAV
-877 FEKLAAAGLELSED
+877 FAKLAAAGLELSED

-912 SYFHNPDKDGNPVD
+912 SYFHNPDKNGNPVD

-969 LLAWAVAVLLYQVPV
+969 ILAWAVAVLLYQVPV
-984 GGNTTWIVAAIVVLV
+984 GGDTKWIVAAIVALV

-1004 LKLFGIKANKEKR
+1004 LKLFGMKANKEKR

>member
-1 MTAKHFTIAIA
+1 MAARKLLTIAIA

-19 TALFNALTGSR
+19 TALFNALTGAR

-46 YFELGGRH
+46 YFELGDRQ
-54 IRVVD
+54 IRLVD
-59 LPGTYAI
+59 LPGTYAL

-85 DLIINIV
+85 SLIINIV
-92 DATNIER
+92 DATNLER
-99 NLFLTSQLADMHLPM
+99 NLFLTSQLADIKIPM
-114 VIAVNMMDIAEHRGI
+114 VIAVNMMDIAENRGI
-129 VLDLQA
+129 QLDLDE
-135 LSETYGIPCIPLS
+135 LSDVYGVPCIPLS
-148 AVSDKSVM
+148 AVSEKSVT
-156 NFVGEMAHVLAAPM
+156 NFISQMGHVLASPM
-170 PLPKPMVYAD
+170 PLPKQMVYGD
-180 KVEEAVKLLE
+180 KIEEAVKVLE
-190 PKVAPVAKL
+190 PKVATVAKL
-199 LNADDRWVALMY
+199 LDTDARWVSLMY
-211 LGNEK
+211 LGNQN

-221 FAEAGVTIDK
+221 FAEAGVKINK
-231 AEVTRLL
+231 ADVTKIL

-247 ESRYSKSHEV
+247 ENRYSVSHSV
-257 AKAVIESSRT
+257 AGKAIVAARE
-267 KKTLSDKIDAVLLN
+267 KKTFSDKLDAVLLN

-295 VFWIAVTIGSAF
+295 VFWVAVTIGSAF

-326 LTDVFHAPGFVSA
+326 LTDVLHAPGFVSA

-462 AGVLFAIAYGLF
+462 AGVLFAVAYGLF

-505 CWQRLRDYIWR
+505 CWQKLRDYIWR

-521 TIAVAVLGFLNS
+521 TLAVAILGFLNS
-533 FGIVEKMYVDV
+533 FGIVEKAV
-544 NGTET
+544 
-549 EIVKSEEGYQMVK
+549 EEG
-562 ENEEGE
+562 
-568 AENVALPEG
+568 APA
-577 FVVDESKISTA
+577 DEPAGI
-588 NEFTAGNGDSE
+588 EFTAGNGDSE

-643 MNSLYSMVG
+643 MNSLYSM
-652 ENNSESGI
+652 
-660 QNSESNENDKVAK
+660 A
-673 LEGESLPLAPATDA
+673 GESEDA
-687 ASAAPSS
+687 GS
-694 GDTPQRPEASEES
+694 
-707 ENVIARSDSA
+707 
-717 EAIFS
+717 
-722 PDSSIAAAADSA
+722 
-734 ALASNVIPATEPESG
+734 
-749 TSEAAPAEAAP
+749 
-760 AEAPA
+760 
-765 EETVAEPAEE
+765 
-775 EKPLIAGIDE
+775 
-785 CPAEEEEEGGAPDMK
+785 CPVAEEEEEGGVPDIK
-800 GALLEALGSI
+800 GAVLEALGSI
-810 PANLAEVFGSLVD
+810 PANLSEVFGSLTD
-823 PLGTSGELE
+823 ILGTAGELE

-847 TDAKV
+847 IDAKV
-852 LTCEEFAAIETF
+852 LTCEEFAAIATF
-864 GEEEEDEKTRVAV
+864 GEEEEDEKTREAV
-877 FEKLAAAGLELSED
+877 FEKLAAAGITLDED

-912 SYFHNPDKDGNPVD
+912 SYFHNPDKNGNPVD

-969 LLAWAVAVLLYQVPV
+969 ILAWAVAVLLYQVPV
-984 GGNTTWIVAAIVVLV
+984 GGDTKWIVAAIVALV

-1004 LKLFGIKANKEKR
+1004 LKLFGMKANKEKR

>member
-1 MTAKHFTIAIA
+1 MAARKLLTIAIA

-19 TALFNALTGSR
+19 TALFNALTGAR

-46 YFELGGRH
+46 YFELGDRQ
-54 IRVVD
+54 IRLVD
-59 LPGTYAI
+59 LPGTYAL

-85 DLIINIV
+85 SLIINIV
-92 DATNIER
+92 DATNLER
-99 NLFLTSQLADMHLPM
+99 NLFLTSQLADMKIPM
-114 VIAVNMMDIAEHRGI
+114 VIAVNMMDIAENRGI
-129 VLDLQA
+129 QLDLDE
-135 LSETYGIPCIPLS
+135 LSDFYGVPCIPLS
-148 AVSDKSVM
+148 AVSEKSVT
-156 NFVGEMAHVLAAPM
+156 NFISQMGHVLASPM
-170 PLPKPMVYAD
+170 PLPKQMVYGD
-180 KVEEAVKLLE
+180 KVEEAVKVLE

-199 LNADDRWVALMY
+199 LDADARWVSLMY
-211 LGNEK
+211 LGNQK

-221 FAEAGVTIDK
+221 FAEAGVKLDK
-231 AEVTRLL
+231 AEVVKIL

-247 ESRYSKSHEV
+247 ENRYSIAHSV
-257 AKAVIESSRT
+257 AGKAIVEKRS
-267 KKTLSDKIDAVLLN
+267 KKTFSDKLDAVLLN

-326 LTDVFHAPGFVSA
+326 LGDVLGCPSFVTA

-462 AGVLFAIAYGLF
+462 AGVLFAVAYGLF

-521 TIAVAVLGFLNS
+521 TLAVAVLGFLNS

-549 EIVKSEEGYQMVK
+549 EIVKSEDGYQMVK

-577 FVVDESKISTA
+577 FVVDESKVVKS

-599 NSLLSVIGK
+599 NSLLSTIGK

-652 ENNSESGI
+652 ENAEAPADGSTS
-660 QNSESNENDKVAK
+660 SATDKVTEPAEVTVAK
-673 LEGESLPLAPATDA
+673 EKAEEPAPEQVAVADSAATDSVKA
-687 ASAAPSS
+687 
-694 GDTPQRPEASEES
+694 
-707 ENVIARSDSA
+707 DSTV
-717 EAIFS
+717 
-722 PDSSIAAAADSA
+722 AAAADSA
-734 ALASNVIPATEPESG
+734 ATDTNKVTEPAEVTETALAESA
-749 TSEAAPAEAAP
+749 EAVAEAAP
-760 AEAPA
+760 AE
-765 EETVAEPAEE
+765 
-775 EKPLIAGIDE
+775 EKPLIVGIDE
-785 CPAEEEEEGGAPDMK
+785 CPAEEEEEGGAPDIK
-800 GALLEALGSI
+800 GAVLEALGSI
-810 PANLAEVFGSLVD
+810 PANLAEVFGSLTD
-823 PLGTSGELE
+823 PLGTTGELE

-852 LTCEEFAAIETF
+852 LTCEEYAAIETF
-864 GEEEEDEKTRVAV
+864 GEEEEDEKTREAV
-877 FEKLAAAGLELSED
+877 FAKLAAAGLELSED

-912 SYFHNPDKDGNPVD
+912 SYFHNPDKNGNPVD

-943 PCLAAMGVVARE
+943 PCLAAMGVVVRE

-969 LLAWAVAVLLYQVPV
+969 ILAWAIAVLLYQVPV
-984 GGNTTWIVAAIVVLV
+984 GGNMTWIVAAIVVLV

-1004 LKLFGIKANKEKR
+1004 LKLFGMKANKEKR

>member
-1 MTAKHFTIAIA
+1 MAARKLLTIAIA

-19 TALFNALTGSR
+19 TALFNALTGAR

-46 YFELGGRH
+46 YFELGDRQ
-54 IRVVD
+54 IRLVD
-59 LPGTYAI
+59 LPGTYAL

-85 DLIINIV
+85 SLIINIV
-92 DATNIER
+92 DATNLER
-99 NLFLTSQLADMHLPM
+99 NLFLTSQLADMKIPM
-114 VIAVNMMDIAEHRGI
+114 VIAVNMMDIAENRGI
-129 VLDLQA
+129 QLDLDE
-135 LSETYGIPCIPLS
+135 LSDFYGVPCIPLS
-148 AVSDKSVM
+148 AVSEKSVT
-156 NFVGEMAHVLAAPM
+156 NFISQMGHVLASPM
-170 PLPKPMVYAD
+170 PLPKQMVYGD
-180 KVEEAVKLLE
+180 KVEEAVKVLE

-199 LNADDRWVALMY
+199 LDADARWVSLMY
-211 LGNEK
+211 LGNQK

-221 FAEAGVTIDK
+221 FAEAGVKLDK
-231 AEVTRLL
+231 AEVVTIL

-247 ESRYSKSHEV
+247 ENRYSISHEV
-257 AKAVIESSRT
+257 AGKAIVSARA
-267 KKTLSDKIDAVLLN
+267 KKTFSDKLDAVLLN

-315 GAIFVDGLGYV
+315 GAIFVDGLGYLLGDV
-326 LTDVFHAPGFVSA
+326 LGCPSFVTA
-339 ILADGIGAGIQTVS
+339 VLADGIGAGIQTVS

-405 GVPGIMGSRVL
+405 GVPAIMGTRVL

-474 LKKSLFQGQASNFVM
+474 LKRSLFQGQASNFVM

-521 TIAVAVLGFLNS
+521 TLAVAVLGFLNS

-544 NGTET
+544 DGKTT
-549 EIVKSEEGYQMVK
+549 EIVQADEGYQMVQ
-562 ENEEGE
+562 ENEAGE

-577 FVVDESKISTA
+577 FVVDESKVVKS

-599 NSLLSVIGK
+599 NSLLSIIGK

-652 ENNSESGI
+652 ENAEAPA
-660 QNSESNENDKVAK
+660 EENKAAKPTEEPKAEEPAPEKVAVAD
-673 LEGESLPLAPATDA
+673 SAATDSMKA
-687 ASAAPSS
+687 
-694 GDTPQRPEASEES
+694 
-707 ENVIARSDSA
+707 DSTV
-717 EAIFS
+717 
-722 PDSSIAAAADSA
+722 AAADSA
-734 ALASNVIPATEPESG
+734 ATDSAVVADSA
-749 TSEAAPAEAAP
+749 AAPAES
-760 AEAPA
+760 AEVVAEAAPA
-765 EETVAEPAEE
+765 EETVAEPAAE
-775 EKPLIAGIDE
+775 EKPLIVGIDE
-785 CPAEEEEEGGAPDMK
+785 CPAEEEEEGGAPDIK
-800 GALLEALGSI
+800 GAVLEALGSI
-810 PANLAEVFGSLVD
+810 PANLAEVFGSLTD

-852 LTCEEFAAIETF
+852 LTCEEYAAIETF
-864 GEEEEDEKTRVAV
+864 GEEEEDEKTREAV
-877 FEKLAAAGLELSED
+877 FAKLAAAGLELSED

-912 SYFHNPDKDGNPVD
+912 SYFHNPDKNGNPVD
-926 GFNWQ
+926 GFSWQ

-943 PCLAAMGVVARE
+943 PCLAAMGVVTRE
-955 IGLGLAILMATVQT
+955 IGLGLAVLMATVQT
-969 LLAWAVAVLLYQVPV
+969 LIAWAIAVLLYQVPV
-984 GGNTTWIVAAIVVLV
+984 GGNMTWIVAAIVVLV

-1004 LKLFGIKANKEKR
+1004 LKLFGMKANKEKR

>member
-1 MTAKHFTIAIA
+1 MAARKLLTIAIA

-19 TALFNALTGSR
+19 TALFNALTGAR
-30 QHVGNWPGV
+30 QRVGNWPGV

-46 YFELGGRH
+46 YFELGDRQ
-54 IRVVD
+54 IRLVD
-59 LPGTYAI
+59 LPGTYAL

-85 DLIINIV
+85 SLIINIV
-92 DATNIER
+92 DATNLER
-99 NLFLTSQLADMHLPM
+99 NLFLTSQLADMKIPM
-114 VIAVNMMDIAEHRGI
+114 VIAVNMMDIAENRGI
-129 VLDLQA
+129 QLDLDE
-135 LSETYGIPCIPLS
+135 LSDFYGVPCIPLS
-148 AVSDKSVM
+148 AVSEKSVT
-156 NFVGEMAHVLAAPM
+156 NFISQMGHVLASPM
-170 PLPKPMVYAD
+170 PLPKQMVYGD
-180 KVEEAVKLLE
+180 KVEEAVKVLE

-199 LNADDRWVALMY
+199 LDADARWVSLMY
-211 LGNEK
+211 LGNQK
-216 SYADK
+216 CYADK
-221 FAEAGVTIDK
+221 FAEAGVKLDK
-231 AEVTRLL
+231 AEVVKIL

-247 ESRYSKSHEV
+247 ENRYSISHEV
-257 AKAVIESSRT
+257 AGKATVSVRA
-267 KKTLSDKIDAVLLN
+267 KKTFSDKLDAVLLN

-315 GAIFVDGLGYV
+315 GAIFVDGLGYLLGDV
-326 LTDVFHAPGFVSA
+326 LGCPSFVTA
-339 ILADGIGAGIQTVS
+339 VLADGIGAGIQTVS

-405 GVPGIMGSRVL
+405 GVPAIMGTRVL

-474 LKKSLFQGQASNFVM
+474 LKRSLFQGQASNFVM

-521 TIAVAVLGFLNS
+521 TLAVAVLGFLNS
-533 FGIVEKMYVDV
+533 FGIVEKAA
-544 NGTET
+544 
-549 EIVKSEEGYQMVK
+549 EENAPA
-562 ENEEGE
+562 NEP
-568 AENVALPEG
+568 AG
-577 FVVDESKISTA
+577 F
-588 NEFTAGNGDSE
+588 EFTAGNGDSE

-652 ENNSESGI
+652 ENE
-660 QNSESNENDKVAK
+660 E
-673 LEGESLPLAPATDA
+673 APAEENKA
-687 ASAAPSS
+687 AESVEEPKAEEPAPE
-694 GDTPQRPEASEES
+694 QVA
-707 ENVIARSDSA
+707 V
-717 EAIFS
+717 
-722 PDSSIAAAADSA
+722 ADSA
-734 ALASNVIPATEPESG
+734 ATDSVKADSTVAAVADSAATDSA
-749 TSEAAPAEAAP
+749 AAPAESAEVVAEAAP

-765 EETVAEPAEE
+765 EE
-775 EKPLIAGIDE
+775 KPLIVGIDE
-785 CPAEEEEEGGAPDMK
+785 CPAEEEEEGGAPDIK
-800 GALLEALGSI
+800 GAVLEALGSI
-810 PANLAEVFGSLVD
+810 PANLAEVFGSLTD
-823 PLGTSGELE
+823 PLGTTGELE

-852 LTCEEFAAIETF
+852 LTCEEYAAIETF
-864 GEEEEDEKTRVAV
+864 GEEEEDEKTREAV
-877 FEKLAAAGLELSED
+877 FAKLAAAGLELSED

-912 SYFHNPDKDGNPVD
+912 SYFHNPDKNGNPVD

-955 IGLGLAILMATVQT
+955 IGLGLAVLMATVQT
-969 LLAWAVAVLLYQVPV
+969 LLAWAIAVLLYQVPV
-984 GGNTTWIVAAIVVLV
+984 GGNMTWIVAAIVVLV

-1004 LKLFGIKANKEKR
+1004 LKLFGMKANKEKR

>member
-1 MTAKHFTIAIA
+1 MAARKLLTIAIA

-19 TALFNALTGSR
+19 TALFNALTGAR

-46 YFELGGRH
+46 YFELGDRQ
-54 IRVVD
+54 IRLVD
-59 LPGTYAI
+59 LPGTYAL

-85 DLIINIV
+85 SLIINIV
-92 DATNIER
+92 DATNLER
-99 NLFLTSQLADMHLPM
+99 NLFLTSQLADMKIPM
-114 VIAVNMMDIAEHRGI
+114 VIAVNMMDIAENRGI
-129 VLDLQA
+129 QLDLDE
-135 LSETYGIPCIPLS
+135 LSDFYGVPCIPLS
-148 AVSDKSVM
+148 AVSEKSVT
-156 NFVGEMAHVLAAPM
+156 NFISQMGHVLASPM
-170 PLPKPMVYAD
+170 PLPKQMVYGD
-180 KVEEAVKLLE
+180 KVEEAVKVLE

-199 LNADDRWVALMY
+199 LDADARWVSLMY
-211 LGNEK
+211 LGNQK

-221 FAEAGVTIDK
+221 FAEAGVKLDK
-231 AEVTRLL
+231 AEVVKIL

-247 ESRYSKSHEV
+247 ENRYSISHEV
-257 AKAVIESSRT
+257 AGKAIVSARA
-267 KKTLSDKIDAVLLN
+267 KKTFSDKLDAVLLN

-326 LTDVFHAPGFVSA
+326 LGDVLGCPSFVTA

-405 GVPGIMGSRVL
+405 GVPAIMGTRVL

-474 LKKSLFQGQASNFVM
+474 LKRSLFQGQASNFVM

-521 TIAVAVLGFLNS
+521 TLAVAVLGFLNS

-544 NGTET
+544 DGKTT
-549 EIVKSEEGYQMVK
+549 EIVQAEDGYQMVK

-568 AENVALPEG
+568 TENVALPEG
-577 FVVDESKISTA
+577 FVVDESKVVKS

-599 NSLLSVIGK
+599 NSLLSIIGK

-652 ENNSESGI
+652 EN
-660 QNSESNENDKVAK
+660 
-673 LEGESLPLAPATDA
+673 
-687 ASAAPSS
+687 
-694 GDTPQRPEASEES
+694 
-707 ENVIARSDSA
+707 
-717 EAIFS
+717 
-722 PDSSIAAAADSA
+722 
-734 ALASNVIPATEPESG
+734 
-749 TSEAAPAEAAP
+749 

-765 EETVAEPAEE
+765 EENKAAKPTEEPKAEEPAPEHVAVADSAAADSVKADSTVAANVIPASEPESSASEMADQVRHDGEEVATVDSTAAPAETAEAAPAE

-785 CPAEEEEEGGAPDMK
+785 CPVEEEEEGGAPDIK
-800 GALLEALGSI
+800 GAVLEALGSI
-810 PANLAEVFGSLVD
+810 PANLAEVFGSLTD

-852 LTCEEFAAIETF
+852 LTCEEYAAIETF
-864 GEEEEDEKTRVAV
+864 GEEEEDEKTREAV
-877 FEKLAAAGLELSED
+877 FAKLAAAGLELSED

-912 SYFHNPDKDGNPVD
+912 SYFHNPDKNGNPVD
-926 GFNWQ
+926 GFSWQ

-943 PCLAAMGVVARE
+943 PCLAAMGVVTRE

-969 LLAWAVAVLLYQVPV
+969 ILAWAIAVLLYQVPV
-984 GGNTTWIVAAIVVLV
+984 GGNMTWIVAAIVVLV

-1004 LKLFGIKANKEKR
+1004 LKLFGMKAHKEKR

>member
-1 MTAKHFTIAIA
+1 MAARKLLTIAIA

-19 TALFNALTGSR
+19 TALFNALTGAR

-46 YFELGGRH
+46 YFELGDRQ
-54 IRVVD
+54 IRLVD
-59 LPGTYAI
+59 LPGTYAL

-85 DLIINIV
+85 SLIINIV
-92 DATNIER
+92 DATNLER
-99 NLFLTSQLADMHLPM
+99 NLFLTSQLADMKIPM
-114 VIAVNMMDIAEHRGI
+114 VIAVNMMDIAENRGI
-129 VLDLQA
+129 QLDLDE
-135 LSETYGIPCIPLS
+135 LSDFYGVPCIPLS
-148 AVSDKSVM
+148 AVSEKSVT
-156 NFVGEMAHVLAAPM
+156 NFISQMGHVLASPM
-170 PLPKPMVYAD
+170 PLPKQMVYGD
-180 KVEEAVKLLE
+180 KVEEAVKVLE

-199 LNADDRWVALMY
+199 LDADARWVSLMY
-211 LGNEK
+211 LGNQK

-221 FAEAGVTIDK
+221 FAEAGVKLDK
-231 AEVTRLL
+231 AEVVKIL

-247 ESRYSKSHEV
+247 ENRYSIAHSV
-257 AKAVIESSRT
+257 AGKAIVEKRS
-267 KKTLSDKIDAVLLN
+267 KKTFSDKLDAVLLN

-315 GAIFVDGLGYV
+315 GAIFVDGLGYLLGDV
-326 LTDVFHAPGFVSA
+326 LGCPSFVTA
-339 ILADGIGAGIQTVS
+339 VLADGIGAGIQTVS

-405 GVPGIMGSRVL
+405 GVPAIMGSRVL

-449 GKMAGTVVFLLYL
+449 GTQAGTVVFALYL
-462 AGVLFAIAYGLF
+462 AGIVFAIVYGLI
-474 LKKSLFQGQASNFVM
+474 LRRSLFVGESGNFVM

-521 TIAVAVLGFLNS
+521 TLAVALLGFLNS
-533 FGIVEKMYVDV
+533 FGIVEKMYVDID
-544 NGTET
+544 GKTT
-549 EIVKSEEGYQMVK
+549 EIVQADEGYQMVK
-562 ENEEGE
+562 ENEAGE

-577 FVVDESKISTA
+577 FVVDESKVVKS

-599 NSLLSVIGK
+599 NSLLSTIGK

-660 QNSESNENDKVAK
+660 QNSESNENGKAAETVADGSTSSATDKVTEPAEVTVAK
-673 LEGESLPLAPATDA
+673 EKAEEPAPEQVAVADSAATDSVKA
-687 ASAAPSS
+687 
-694 GDTPQRPEASEES
+694 
-707 ENVIARSDSA
+707 DSTV
-717 EAIFS
+717 
-722 PDSSIAAAADSA
+722 AAADSA
-734 ALASNVIPATEPESG
+734 ATDTNKVTEPAEVTETAPAESA
-749 TSEAAPAEAAP
+749 EVVAEAAP
-760 AEAPA
+760 AE
-765 EETVAEPAEE
+765 
-775 EKPLIAGIDE
+775 EKPLIVGIDE
-785 CPAEEEEEGGAPDMK
+785 CPAEEEEEGGAPDIK
-800 GALLEALGSI
+800 GAVLEALGSI
-810 PANLAEVFGSLVD
+810 PANLAEVFGSLTD
-823 PLGTSGELE
+823 PLGTTGELE

-852 LTCEEFAAIETF
+852 LTCEEYAAIETF
-864 GEEEEDEKTRVAV
+864 GEEEEDEKTREAV
-877 FEKLAAAGLELSED
+877 FAKLAAAGLELSED

-912 SYFHNPDKDGNPVD
+912 SYFHNPDKNGNPVD

-943 PCLAAMGVVARE
+943 PCLAAMGVVVRE

-969 LLAWAVAVLLYQVPV
+969 ILAWAVAVLLYQVPV
-984 GGNTTWIVAAIVVLV
+984 GGDTKWIVAAIVVLV

-1004 LKLFGIKANKEKR
+1004 LKLFGMKANKEKR

>member
-1 MTAKHFTIAIA
+1 MAARKLLTIAIA

-19 TALFNALTGSR
+19 TALFNALTGAR

-46 YFELGGRH
+46 YFELGDRQ
-54 IRVVD
+54 IRLVD
-59 LPGTYAI
+59 LPGTYAL

-85 DLIINIV
+85 SLIINIV
-92 DATNIER
+92 DATNLER
-99 NLFLTSQLADMHLPM
+99 NLFLTSQLADMKIPM
-114 VIAVNMMDIAEHRGI
+114 VIAVNMMDIAENRGI
-129 VLDLQA
+129 QLDLDE
-135 LSETYGIPCIPLS
+135 LSDFYGVPCIPLS
-148 AVSDKSVM
+148 AVSEKSVT
-156 NFVGEMAHVLAAPM
+156 NFISQMGHVLASPM
-170 PLPKPMVYAD
+170 PLPKQIAYGD
-180 KVEEAVKLLE
+180 KVEEAVKVLE
-190 PKVAPVAKL
+190 PKVAPVADL
-199 LNADDRWVALMY
+199 LATDARWVSLMY
-211 LGNEK
+211 LGNQK

-221 FAEAGVTIDK
+221 FAEAGVKINK
-231 AEVTRLL
+231 ADVVKIL

-247 ESRYSKSHEV
+247 ENRYSIAHGV
-257 AKAVIESSRT
+257 AGKAIVEKRS
-267 KKTLSDKIDAVLLN
+267 KKTFSDKLDAVLLN

-295 VFWIAVTIGSAF
+295 VFWVAVTIGSAF

-326 LTDVFHAPGFVSA
+326 LGDVLGCPSFVTA

-462 AGVLFAIAYGLF
+462 AGVLFAVAYGLF
-474 LKKSLFQGQASNFVM
+474 LKKSLFQGQAGNFVM

-505 CWQRLRDYIWR
+505 CWQKLRDYIWR

-521 TIAVAVLGFLNS
+521 TLAVAILGFLNS
-533 FGIVEKMYVDV
+533 FGIVEKAAD
-544 NGTET
+544 
-549 EIVKSEEGYQMVK
+549 
-562 ENEEGE
+562 ENTPADEP
-568 AENVALPEG
+568 AG
-577 FVVDESKISTA
+577 F
-588 NEFTAGNGDSE
+588 EFTAGNGDSE
-599 NSLLSVIGK
+599 NSLLSTIGK

-643 MNSLYSMVG
+643 MNSLYSMAG
-652 ENNSESGI
+652 EN
-660 QNSESNENDKVAK
+660 
-673 LEGESLPLAPATDA
+673 
-687 ASAAPSS
+687 
-694 GDTPQRPEASEES
+694 
-707 ENVIARSDSA
+707 
-717 EAIFS
+717 
-722 PDSSIAAAADSA
+722 
-734 ALASNVIPATEPESG
+734 
-749 TSEAAPAEAAP
+749 

-765 EETVAEPAEE
+765 DGKAAEPVEETVAEPAAE
-775 EKPLIAGIDE
+775 EKPLIVGIDE
-785 CPAEEEEEGGAPDMK
+785 CPAEEEEEGGAPDIK
-800 GALLEALGSI
+800 GAFFEALGSI
-810 PANLAEVFGSLVD
+810 PANLAEVFGSLTD

-841 ETLDKI
+841 ETLDKS

-852 LTCEEFAAIETF
+852 LSCEEYAAIETF
-864 GEEEEDEKTRVAV
+864 GEEEEDEKTREAV
-877 FEKLAAAGLELSED
+877 FAKLAAAGLELSED

-912 SYFHNPDKDGNPVD
+912 SYFHNPDKNGNPVD

-969 LLAWAVAVLLYQVPV
+969 LLAWAVSVLLYQVPV
-984 GGNTTWIVAAIVVLV
+984 GGDTKWIVAAIAVLV
-999 GTGIF
+999 GTGLF
-1004 LKLFGIKANKEKR
+1004 LKLFGMKANKEKR

>member
-1 MTAKHFTIAIA
+1 MAARKLLTIAIA

-19 TALFNALTGSR
+19 TALFNALTGAR

-46 YFELGGRH
+46 YFELGDRQ
-54 IRVVD
+54 IRLVD
-59 LPGTYAI
+59 LPGTYAL

-85 DLIINIV
+85 SLIINIV
-92 DATNIER
+92 DATNLER
-99 NLFLTSQLADMHLPM
+99 NLFLTSQLADMKIPM
-114 VIAVNMMDIAEHRGI
+114 VIAVNMMDIAENRGI
-129 VLDLQA
+129 QLDLDE
-135 LSETYGIPCIPLS
+135 LSDFYGVPCIPLS
-148 AVSDKSVM
+148 AVSEKSVT
-156 NFVGEMAHVLAAPM
+156 NFISQMGHVLASPM
-170 PLPKPMVYAD
+170 PLPKQMVYGD
-180 KVEEAVKLLE
+180 KVEEAVKVLE

-199 LNADDRWVALMY
+199 LDADSRWVSLMY
-211 LGNEK
+211 LGNQK

-221 FAEAGVTIDK
+221 FAEAGVKLDK
-231 AEVTRLL
+231 AEVVKIL

-247 ESRYSKSHEV
+247 ENRYSISHEV
-257 AKAVIESSRT
+257 AGKAIVSARA
-267 KKTLSDKIDAVLLN
+267 KKTFSDKLDAVLLN

-315 GAIFVDGLGYV
+315 GAIFVDGLGYLLGDV
-326 LTDVFHAPGFVSA
+326 LGCPSFVTA
-339 ILADGIGAGIQTVS
+339 VLADGIGAGIQTVS

-405 GVPGIMGSRVL
+405 GVPAIMGTRVL

-474 LKKSLFQGQASNFVM
+474 LKRSLFQGQASNFVM

-521 TIAVAVLGFLNS
+521 TLAVAVLGFLNS

-544 NGTET
+544 DGKTT
-549 EIVKSEEGYQMVK
+549 EIVQAEDGYQMVK

-568 AENVALPEG
+568 TENVALPEG
-577 FVVDESKISTA
+577 FVVDESKVVKS

-599 NSLLSVIGK
+599 NSLLSIIGK

-643 MNSLYSMVG
+643 MNSLYSMAG
-652 ENNSESGI
+652 ENAEAPAAENAPQEGVILSEELGSESK
-660 QNSESNENDKVAK
+660 D
-673 LEGESLPLAPATDA
+673 L
-687 ASAAPSS
+687 
-694 GDTPQRPEASEES
+694 
-707 ENVIARSDSA
+707 SA
-717 EAIFS
+717 EA
-722 PDSSIAAAADSA
+722 PAPEQVAAVADSA
-734 ALASNVIPATEPESG
+734 AEPA
-749 TSEAAPAEAAP
+749 EAVAEAAP
-760 AEAPA
+760 A
-765 EETVAEPAEE
+765 E

-785 CPAEEEEEGGAPDMK
+785 CPVEEEEEGGAPDIK
-800 GALLEALGSI
+800 GAVLEALGSI
-810 PANLAEVFGSLVD
+810 PANLAEVFGSLTD

-847 TDAKV
+847 THAKV
-852 LTCEEFAAIETF
+852 LTCEEYAAIETF
-864 GEEEEDEKTRVAV
+864 GEEEEDEKTREAV
-877 FEKLAAAGLELSED
+877 FEKLAAAGITLDED

-912 SYFHNPDKDGNPVD
+912 SYFHNPDKNGNPVD
-926 GFNWQ
+926 GFSWQ

-943 PCLAAMGVVARE
+943 PCLAAMGVVTRE

-984 GGNTTWIVAAIVVLV
+984 GGNMTWIVAAIVVLV

-1004 LKLFGIKANKEKR
+1004 LKLFGMKANKEKR

>member
-1 MTAKHFTIAIA
+1 MAARKLLTIAIA

-19 TALFNALTGSR
+19 TALFNALTGAR

-46 YFELGGRH
+46 YFELGDRQ
-54 IRVVD
+54 IRLVD
-59 LPGTYAI
+59 LPGTYAL

-85 DLIINIV
+85 SLIINIV
-92 DATNIER
+92 DATNLER
-99 NLFLTSQLADMHLPM
+99 NLFLTSQLADMKIPM
-114 VIAVNMMDIAEHRGI
+114 VIAVNMMDIAENRGI
-129 VLDLQA
+129 QLDLDE
-135 LSETYGIPCIPLS
+135 LSDFYGVPCIPLS
-148 AVSDKSVM
+148 AVSEKSVT
-156 NFVGEMAHVLAAPM
+156 NFISQMGHVLASPM
-170 PLPKPMVYAD
+170 PLPKQMVYGD
-180 KVEEAVKLLE
+180 KVEEAVKVLE

-199 LNADDRWVALMY
+199 LDADARWVSLMY
-211 LGNEK
+211 LGNQK

-221 FAEAGVTIDK
+221 FAEAGVKLDK
-231 AEVTRLL
+231 AEVVKIL

-247 ESRYSKSHEV
+247 ENRYSIAHSV
-257 AKAVIESSRT
+257 AGKAIVEKRS
-267 KKTLSDKIDAVLLN
+267 KKTFSDKLDAVLLN

-315 GAIFVDGLGYV
+315 GAIFVDGLGYL
-326 LTDVFHAPGFVSA
+326 LTDVLHAPGFVSA

-405 GVPGIMGSRVL
+405 GVPAIMGSRVL

-449 GKMAGTVVFLLYL
+449 GTQAGTVVFALYL
-462 AGVLFAIAYGLF
+462 AGIVFAIVYGLI
-474 LKKSLFQGQASNFVM
+474 LRRSLFVGESGNFVM

-521 TIAVAVLGFLNS
+521 TLAVAVLGFLNS

-549 EIVKSEEGYQMVK
+549 EIVKSEDGYQMVK

-577 FVVDESKISTA
+577 FVVDESKVVKS

-599 NSLLSVIGK
+599 NSLLSTIGK

-652 ENNSESGI
+652 ENAEAPADGSTS
-660 QNSESNENDKVAK
+660 SATDKVTEPAEVTVAK
-673 LEGESLPLAPATDA
+673 EKAEEPAPEQVAVADSAATDSVKA
-687 ASAAPSS
+687 
-694 GDTPQRPEASEES
+694 
-707 ENVIARSDSA
+707 DSTV
-717 EAIFS
+717 
-722 PDSSIAAAADSA
+722 AAAADSA
-734 ALASNVIPATEPESG
+734 ATDTNKVTEPAEVTETALAESA
-749 TSEAAPAEAAP
+749 EAVAEAAP
-760 AEAPA
+760 AE
-765 EETVAEPAEE
+765 
-775 EKPLIAGIDE
+775 EKPLIVGIDE
-785 CPAEEEEEGGAPDMK
+785 CPAEEEEEGGAPDIK
-800 GALLEALGSI
+800 GAVLEALGSI
-810 PANLAEVFGSLVD
+810 PANLAEVFGSLTD
-823 PLGTSGELE
+823 PLGTTGELE

-852 LTCEEFAAIETF
+852 LTCEEYAAIETF
-864 GEEEEDEKTRVAV
+864 GEEEEDEKTREAV
-877 FEKLAAAGLELSED
+877 FAKLAAAGLELSED

-912 SYFHNPDKDGNPVD
+912 SYFHNPDKNGNPVD

-943 PCLAAMGVVARE
+943 PCLAAMGVVVRE

-969 LLAWAVAVLLYQVPV
+969 ILAWAIAVLLYQVPV
-984 GGNTTWIVAAIVVLV
+984 GGNMTWIVAAIVVLV

-1004 LKLFGIKANKEKR
+1004 LKLFGMKANKEKR

>member
-1 MTAKHFTIAIA
+1 MAARKLLTIAIA

-19 TALFNALTGSR
+19 TALFNALTGAR

-46 YFELGGRH
+46 YFELGDRQ
-54 IRVVD
+54 IRLVD
-59 LPGTYAI
+59 LPGTYAL

-85 DLIINIV
+85 SLIINIV
-92 DATNIER
+92 DATNLER
-99 NLFLTSQLADMHLPM
+99 NLFLTSQLADMKIPM
-114 VIAVNMMDIAEHRGI
+114 VIAVNMMDIAENRGI
-129 VLDLQA
+129 QLDLDE
-135 LSETYGIPCIPLS
+135 LSDFYGVPCIPLS
-148 AVSDKSVM
+148 AVSEKSVT
-156 NFVGEMAHVLAAPM
+156 NFISQMGHVLASPM
-170 PLPKPMVYAD
+170 PLPKQMVYGD
-180 KVEEAVKLLE
+180 KVEEAVKVLE

-199 LNADDRWVALMY
+199 LDADSRWVSLMY
-211 LGNEK
+211 LGNQK

-221 FAEAGVTIDK
+221 FAEAGVKLDK
-231 AEVTRLL
+231 AEVVKIL

-247 ESRYSKSHEV
+247 ENRYSISHEV
-257 AKAVIESSRT
+257 AGKAIVSARA
-267 KKTLSDKIDAVLLN
+267 KKTFSDKLDAVLLN

-326 LTDVFHAPGFVSA
+326 LGDVLGCPSFVTA

-521 TIAVAVLGFLNS
+521 TLAVAILGFLNS
-533 FGIVEKMYVDV
+533 FGIVEKAAD
-544 NGTET
+544 
-549 EIVKSEEGYQMVK
+549 
-562 ENEEGE
+562 ENAPADEP
-568 AENVALPEG
+568 AG
-577 FVVDESKISTA
+577 F
-588 NEFTAGNGDSE
+588 EFTAGNGDSE
-599 NSLLSVIGK
+599 NSLLSTIGK

-643 MNSLYSMVG
+643 MNSLYSMAG
-652 ENNSESGI
+652 EGEETDERTLASSLQTRDERA
-660 QNSESNENDKVAK
+660 VAK
-673 LEGESLPLAPATDA
+673 PEGEGLPLAPATDA
-687 ASAAPSS
+687 ASATPSS
-694 GDTPQRPEASEES
+694 GDTPQRPEASEERHPEQS
-707 ENVIARSDSA
+707 EGPSEPAADPAETA
-717 EAIFS
+717 EATEEK
-722 PDSSIAAAADSA
+722 AA
-734 ALASNVIPATEPESG
+734 
-749 TSEAAPAEAAP
+749 
-760 AEAPA
+760 
-765 EETVAEPAEE
+765 E
-775 EKPLIAGIDE
+775 EKPLIVGIDE
-785 CPAEEEEEGGAPDMK
+785 CPAEEEEEGGAPDIK
-800 GALLEALGSI
+800 GAVLEALGSI
-810 PANLAEVFGSLVD
+810 PANLAEVIGSLTD
-823 PLGTSGELE
+823 PLGTTGELE

-852 LTCEEFAAIETF
+852 LTCEEYAAIETF
-864 GEEEEDEKTRVAV
+864 GEEEEDEKTREAV
-877 FEKLAAAGLELSED
+877 FAKLAAAGLELSED

-912 SYFHNPDKDGNPVD
+912 SYFHNPDKNGNPVD

-969 LLAWAVAVLLYQVPV
+969 LLAWAVSVLLYQVPV
-984 GGNTTWIVAAIVVLV
+984 GGDTKWIVAAIAVLV

-1004 LKLFGIKANKEKR
+1004 LKLFGMKANKEKR

>member
-1 MTAKHFTIAIA
+1 MAARKLLTIAIA

-19 TALFNALTGSR
+19 TALFNALTGAR

-46 YFELGGRH
+46 YFELGDRQ
-54 IRVVD
+54 IRLVD
-59 LPGTYAI
+59 LPGTYAL

-85 DLIINIV
+85 SLIINIV
-92 DATNIER
+92 DATNLER
-99 NLFLTSQLADMHLPM
+99 NLFLTSQLADMKIPM
-114 VIAVNMMDIAEHRGI
+114 VIAVNMMDIAENRGI
-129 VLDLQA
+129 QLDLDE
-135 LSETYGIPCIPLS
+135 LSDFYGVPCIPLS
-148 AVSDKSVM
+148 AVSEKSVT
-156 NFVGEMAHVLAAPM
+156 NFISQMGHVLASPM
-170 PLPKPMVYAD
+170 PLPKRMVYGD
-180 KVEEAVKLLE
+180 KVEEAVKVLE

-199 LNADDRWVALMY
+199 LDADARWVSLMY

-221 FAEAGVTIDK
+221 FAEAGVKLDK
-231 AEVTRLL
+231 AEVVKIL

-247 ESRYSKSHEV
+247 ENRYSISHEV
-257 AKAVIESSRT
+257 AGKATVSVRA
-267 KKTLSDKIDAVLLN
+267 KKTFSDKLDAVLLN

-315 GAIFVDGLGYV
+315 GAIFVDGLGYLLGDV
-326 LTDVFHAPGFVSA
+326 LGCPSFVTA
-339 ILADGIGAGIQTVS
+339 VLADGIGAGIQTVS

-405 GVPGIMGSRVL
+405 GVPAIMGTRVL

-474 LKKSLFQGQASNFVM
+474 LKRSLFQGQASNFVM

-521 TIAVAVLGFLNS
+521 TLAVAVLGFLNS

-544 NGTET
+544 DGKTT
-549 EIVKSEEGYQMVK
+549 EIVQAEDGYQMVK

-568 AENVALPEG
+568 TENVALPEG
-577 FVVDESKISTA
+577 FVVDESKVVKS

-599 NSLLSVIGK
+599 NSLLSIIGK

-652 ENNSESGI
+652 ENAEAPADGSTS
-660 QNSESNENDKVAK
+660 SATDKVTEPAEVTVAK
-673 LEGESLPLAPATDA
+673 EKAEEPAPEKVA
-687 ASAAPSS
+687 
-694 GDTPQRPEASEES
+694 
-707 ENVIARSDSA
+707 V
-717 EAIFS
+717 
-722 PDSSIAAAADSA
+722 ADSA
-734 ALASNVIPATEPESG
+734 ATDSVKADSTVAAVADSAATDSAVVADSAAALAESA
-749 TSEAAPAEAAP
+749 EVVAEAAP
-760 AEAPA
+760 A
-765 EETVAEPAEE
+765 E

-785 CPAEEEEEGGAPDMK
+785 CPVEEEEEGGAPDIK
-800 GALLEALGSI
+800 GAVLEALGSI
-810 PANLAEVFGSLVD
+810 PTNLAEVFGSLTD

-852 LTCEEFAAIETF
+852 LTCEEYAAIETF
-864 GEEEEDEKTRVAV
+864 GEEEEDEKTREAV
-877 FEKLAAAGLELSED
+877 FAKLAAAGLELSED

-912 SYFHNPDKDGNPVD
+912 SYFHNPDKNGNPVD
-926 GFNWQ
+926 GFSWQ

-943 PCLAAMGVVARE
+943 PCLAAMGVVTRE
-955 IGLGLAILMATVQT
+955 IGLGLAVLMATVQT
-969 LLAWAVAVLLYQVPV
+969 LIAWAIAVLLYQVPV
-984 GGNTTWIVAAIVVLV
+984 GGNMTWIVAAIVVLV

-1004 LKLFGIKANKEKR
+1004 LKLFGMKANKEKR

>member
-1 MTAKHFTIAIA
+1 MAARKLLTIAIA

-19 TALFNALTGSR
+19 TALFNALTGAR

-46 YFELGGRH
+46 YFELGDRQ
-54 IRVVD
+54 IRLVD
-59 LPGTYAI
+59 LPGTYAL

-85 DLIINIV
+85 SLIINIV
-92 DATNIER
+92 DATNLER
-99 NLFLTSQLADMHLPM
+99 NLFLTSQLADMKIPM
-114 VIAVNMMDIAEHRGI
+114 VIAVNMMDIAENRGI
-129 VLDLQA
+129 QLDLDE
-135 LSETYGIPCIPLS
+135 LSDFYGVPCIPLS
-148 AVSDKSVM
+148 AVSEKSVT
-156 NFVGEMAHVLAAPM
+156 NFISQMGHVLASPM
-170 PLPKPMVYAD
+170 PVPKQIAYAD
-180 KVEEAVKLLE
+180 KVEEAVKVLE
-190 PKVAPVAKL
+190 PKVAPVAEL
-199 LNADDRWVALMY
+199 LATDARWVSLMY
-211 LGNEK
+211 LGNQK

-221 FAEAGVTIDK
+221 FAEAGVTLHK
-231 AEVTRLL
+231 ADVVKIL

-247 ESRYSKSHEV
+247 ENRYSIAHEV
-257 AKAVIESSRT
+257 AGKAVVEKRA
-267 KKTLSDKIDAVLLN
+267 KKTFSDKLDAVLLN

-326 LTDVFHAPGFVSA
+326 LTDVLHAPGFVSA

-462 AGVLFAIAYGLF
+462 AGVLFAVAYGLF

-521 TIAVAVLGFLNS
+521 TLAVAVLGFLNS
-533 FGIVEKMYVDV
+533 FGIVEKAA
-544 NGTET
+544 
-549 EIVKSEEGYQMVK
+549 EENAPAD
-562 ENEEGE
+562 EP
-568 AENVALPEG
+568 AG
-577 FVVDESKISTA
+577 F
-588 NEFTAGNGDSE
+588 EFTAGNSDSE

-652 ENNSESGI
+652 EEDERRETKDERVDGG
-660 QNSESNENDKVAK
+660 
-673 LEGESLPLAPATDA
+673 EGLLLAPAADA
-687 ASAAPSS
+687 ASATPSS
-694 GDTPQRPEASEES
+694 GDTPQRPEASEERHPEQS
-707 ENVIARSDSA
+707 EGSSEVAATTDSA
-717 EAIFS
+717 V
-722 PDSSIAAAADSA
+722 AAPDSA
-734 ALASNVIPATEPESG
+734 ATDTNKVTASTEQGRS
-749 TSEAAPAEAAP
+749 
-760 AEAPA
+760 
-765 EETVAEPAEE
+765 EPAEVTVPE
-775 EKPLIAGIDE
+775 EKPLIVGIDE
-785 CPAEEEEEGGAPDMK
+785 CPAEEEEEGGAPDIK
-800 GALLEALGSI
+800 GAVLEALGSI
-810 PANLAEVFGSLVD
+810 PANLAEVFGSLTD
-823 PLGTSGELE
+823 PLGTTGELE

-852 LTCEEFAAIETF
+852 LTCEEYAAIETF
-864 GEEEEDEKTRVAV
+864 GEEEEDEKTREAV
-877 FEKLAAAGLELSED
+877 FAKLAAAGLELSED

-912 SYFHNPDKDGNPVD
+912 SYFHNPDKNGNPVD

-955 IGLGLAILMATVQT
+955 IGLGLAVLMATVQT
-969 LLAWAVAVLLYQVPV
+969 ILAWAVAVLLYQVPV
-984 GGNTTWIVAAIVVLV
+984 GGDTKWIVAAIVALV

-1004 LKLFGIKANKEKR
+1004 LKLFGMKANKEKR

>member
-1 MTAKHFTIAIA
+1 MAARKLLTIAIA

-19 TALFNALTGSR
+19 TALFNALTGAR
-30 QHVGNWPGV
+30 QRVGNWPGV

-46 YFELGGRH
+46 YFELGDRQ
-54 IRVVD
+54 IRLVD
-59 LPGTYAI
+59 LPGTYAL

-85 DLIINIV
+85 SLIINIV
-92 DATNIER
+92 DATNLER
-99 NLFLTSQLADMHLPM
+99 NLFLTSQLADMKIPM
-114 VIAVNMMDIAEHRGI
+114 VIAVNMMDIAENRGI
-129 VLDLQA
+129 QLDLDE
-135 LSETYGIPCIPLS
+135 LSDFYGVPCIPLS
-148 AVSDKSVM
+148 AVSEKSVT
-156 NFVGEMAHVLAAPM
+156 NFISQMGHVLASPM
-170 PLPKPMVYAD
+170 PLPKPMVYGD
-180 KVEEAVKLLE
+180 KVEEAVKVLE

-199 LNADDRWVALMY
+199 LDADSRWVSLMY
-211 LGNEK
+211 LGNQK

-221 FAEAGVTIDK
+221 FAEAGVKLDK
-231 AEVTRLL
+231 AEVVKIL

-247 ESRYSKSHEV
+247 ENRYSISHEV
-257 AKAVIESSRT
+257 AGKATVSVRT
-267 KKTLSDKIDAVLLN
+267 KKTFSDKLDAVLLN

-315 GAIFVDGLGYV
+315 GAIFVDGLGYLLGDV
-326 LTDVFHAPGFVSA
+326 LGCPSFVTA

-521 TIAVAVLGFLNS
+521 TLAVAVLGFLNS

-544 NGTET
+544 DGKTT
-549 EIVKSEEGYQMVK
+549 EIVQAEDGYQMVK
-562 ENEEGE
+562 ENEAGE

-577 FVVDESKISTA
+577 FVVDESKVVKS

-652 ENNSESGI
+652 EN
-660 QNSESNENDKVAK
+660 
-673 LEGESLPLAPATDA
+673 
-687 ASAAPSS
+687 
-694 GDTPQRPEASEES
+694 
-707 ENVIARSDSA
+707 A
-717 EAIFS
+717 EALAEENK
-722 PDSSIAAAADSA
+722 AAKPTEEPKAEEPAPEQVTVADSA
-734 ALASNVIPATEPESG
+734 ATDSVKADSTVAAVADSAATDSAVVAD
-749 TSEAAPAEAAP
+749 SAAAPAESAEVVAEAAP
-760 AEAPA
+760 AEEKA
-765 EETVAEPAEE
+765 TEPAAE

-785 CPAEEEEEGGAPDMK
+785 CPAEEEEEGGAPDIK
-800 GALLEALGSI
+800 GAVLEALGSI
-810 PANLAEVFGSLVD
+810 PANLAEVFGSLTD
-823 PLGTSGELE
+823 PLGTTGELE

-852 LTCEEFAAIETF
+852 LTCEEYAAIETF
-864 GEEEEDEKTRVAV
+864 GEEEGDEKTREAV
-877 FEKLAAAGLELSED
+877 FAKLAAAGLELSED

-902 ETADIYANLR
+902 ETMDIYANLR
-912 SYFHNPDKDGNPVD
+912 SYFHNPDKNGNPVD

-984 GGNTTWIVAAIVVLV
+984 GGNVTWIVAAIVVLV

-1004 LKLFGIKANKEKR
+1004 LKLFGMKANKEKR

>member
-1 MTAKHFTIAIA
+1 MAARKLLTIAIA

-19 TALFNALTGSR
+19 TALFNALTGAR

-46 YFELGGRH
+46 YFELGDRQ
-54 IRVVD
+54 IRLVD
-59 LPGTYAI
+59 LPGTYAL

-85 DLIINIV
+85 SLIINIV
-92 DATNIER
+92 DATNLER
-99 NLFLTSQLADMHLPM
+99 NLFLTSQLADMNIPM
-114 VIAVNMMDIAEHRGI
+114 VIAVNMMDIAENRGI
-129 VLDLQA
+129 QLDLDE
-135 LSETYGIPCIPLS
+135 LSDVYGVPCIPLS
-148 AVSDKSVM
+148 AVSEKSVT
-156 NFVGEMAHVLAAPM
+156 NFISQMGHVLANPM
-170 PLPKPMVYAD
+170 PLPKQITYGD
-180 KVEEAVKLLE
+180 KIEEAVKVLE
-190 PKVAPVAKL
+190 PKVATVAKL
-199 LNADDRWVALMY
+199 LATDARWVALMY
-211 LGNEK
+211 LGNQK

-221 FAEAGVTIDK
+221 FAEAGVKLDK
-231 AEVTRLL
+231 DEIVKIL

-247 ESRYSKSHEV
+247 ESRYSISHNV
-257 AKAVIESSRT
+257 AGKAAVSTRT
-267 KKTLSDKIDAVLLN
+267 KKTFSDKLDAVLLN

-307 IDFFDVLF
+307 IDFFDTLF
-315 GAIFVDGLGYV
+315 GAVFVDGLGYV
-326 LTDVFHAPGFVSA
+326 LTDVLHAPGFVSA

-521 TIAVAVLGFLNS
+521 TIAVAILGFLNS
-533 FGIVEKMYVDV
+533 FGIVEK
-544 NGTET
+544 
-549 EIVKSEEGYQMVK
+549 
-562 ENEEGE
+562 
-568 AENVALPEG
+568 A
-577 FVVDESKISTA
+577 VDENAPA
-588 NEFTAGNGDSE
+588 NEPAGFEFTAGNADSE

-643 MNSLYSMVG
+643 MNSLYSMAG
-652 ENNSESGI
+652 ENSES
-660 QNSESNENDKVAK
+660 
-673 LEGESLPLAPATDA
+673 
-687 ASAAPSS
+687 
-694 GDTPQRPEASEES
+694 
-707 ENVIARSDSA
+707 
-717 EAIFS
+717 
-722 PDSSIAAAADSA
+722 
-734 ALASNVIPATEPESG
+734 SNVIPANEPES
-749 TSEAAPAEAAP
+749 TSNEMADQ
-760 AEAPA
+760 
-765 EETVAEPAEE
+765 VRHDGEE
-775 EKPLIAGIDE
+775 EKVLIAGVDE
-785 CPAEEEEEGGAPDMK
+785 CPAEEEEEGGAPDIK
-800 GALLEALGSI
+800 GAVLEALGSI
-810 PANLAEVFGSLVD
+810 PENLAAVFGRLLD
-823 PLGTSGELE
+823 PLETSGQL
-832 GQEAAELKK
+832 GDQETAELKK

-847 TDAKV
+847 TEAKV

-864 GEEEEDEKTRVAV
+864 GEEEEDEKTREAV
-877 FEKLAAAGLELSED
+877 FAKLAAAGLELSED

-912 SYFHNPDKDGNPVD
+912 SYFHNPDKNGNPVD

-969 LLAWAVAVLLYQVPV
+969 ILAWAVAVLLYQVPV
-984 GGNTTWIVAAIVVLV
+984 GGNTKWIVAAIVALV

-1004 LKLFGIKANKEKR
+1004 LKLFGMKANKEKR

>member
-1 MTAKHFTIAIA
+1 MAARKLLTIAIA

-19 TALFNALTGSR
+19 TALFNALTGAR

-46 YFELGGRH
+46 YFELGDRQ
-54 IRVVD
+54 IRLVD
-59 LPGTYAI
+59 LPGTYAL

-85 DLIINIV
+85 SLIINIV
-92 DATNIER
+92 DATNLER
-99 NLFLTSQLADMHLPM
+99 NLFLTSQLADMKIPM
-114 VIAVNMMDIAEHRGI
+114 VIAVNMMDIAENRGI
-129 VLDLQA
+129 QLDLDE
-135 LSETYGIPCIPLS
+135 LSDFYGVPCIPLS
-148 AVSDKSVM
+148 AVSEKSVT
-156 NFVGEMAHVLAAPM
+156 NFISQMGHVLASPM
-170 PLPKPMVYAD
+170 PLPKQMVYGD
-180 KVEEAVKLLE
+180 KVEEAVKVLE

-199 LNADDRWVALMY
+199 LDADARWVSLMY
-211 LGNEK
+211 LGNQK

-221 FAEAGVTIDK
+221 FAEAGVKLDK
-231 AEVTRLL
+231 AEVVKIL

-247 ESRYSKSHEV
+247 ENRYSISHEV
-257 AKAVIESSRT
+257 AGKATVSVRT
-267 KKTLSDKIDAVLLN
+267 KKTFSDKLDAVLLN

-315 GAIFVDGLGYV
+315 GAIFVDGLGYLLGDV
-326 LTDVFHAPGFVSA
+326 LGCPSFVTA

-405 GVPGIMGSRVL
+405 GVPAIMGTRVL

-474 LKKSLFQGQASNFVM
+474 LKRSLFQGQASNFVM

-521 TIAVAVLGFLNS
+521 TLAVAVLGFLNS

-544 NGTET
+544 DGKTT
-549 EIVKSEEGYQMVK
+549 EIVQAEDGYQMVK

-568 AENVALPEG
+568 TENVALPEG
-577 FVVDESKISTA
+577 FVVDESKVVKS

-599 NSLLSVIGK
+599 NSLLSIIGK

-652 ENNSESGI
+652 ENAE
-660 QNSESNENDKVAK
+660 
-673 LEGESLPLAPATDA
+673 APAEENKA
-687 ASAAPSS
+687 AKPTEEPKAEEPAPEQVAVADSAA
-694 GDTPQRPEASEES
+694 A
-707 ENVIARSDSA
+707 DSVKA
-717 EAIFS
+717 
-722 PDSSIAAAADSA
+722 DSTVAAADSA
-734 ALASNVIPATEPESG
+734 ATDSAVVADSA
-749 TSEAAPAEAAP
+749 AAPAEPAEVVAAAAP
-760 AEAPA
+760 AEEKA
-765 EETVAEPAEE
+765 TEPAAE

-785 CPAEEEEEGGAPDMK
+785 CPAEEEEEGGAPDIK
-800 GALLEALGSI
+800 GAVLEALGSI
-810 PANLAEVFGSLVD
+810 PANLAEVFGSLTD

-852 LTCEEFAAIETF
+852 LTCEEYAAIETF
-864 GEEEEDEKTRVAV
+864 GEEEEDEKTREAV
-877 FEKLAAAGLELSED
+877 FAKLAAAGLELSED

-912 SYFHNPDKDGNPVD
+912 SYFHNPDKNGNPVD
-926 GFNWQ
+926 GFSWQ

-943 PCLAAMGVVARE
+943 PCLAAMGVVTRE
-955 IGLGLAILMATVQT
+955 IGLGLAVLMATVQT

-984 GGNTTWIVAAIVVLV
+984 GGNTSWIVAAIVVLV

-1004 LKLFGIKANKEKR
+1004 LKLFGMKANKEKR

>member
-1 MTAKHFTIAIA
+1 MAARKLLTIAIA

-19 TALFNALTGSR
+19 TALFNALTGAR

-46 YFELGGRH
+46 YFELGDRQ
-54 IRVVD
+54 IRLVD
-59 LPGTYAI
+59 LPGTYAL

-85 DLIINIV
+85 SLIINIV
-92 DATNIER
+92 DATNLER
-99 NLFLTSQLADMHLPM
+99 NLFLTSQLADMKIPM
-114 VIAVNMMDIAEHRGI
+114 VIAVNMMDIAENRGI
-129 VLDLQA
+129 QLDLDE
-135 LSETYGIPCIPLS
+135 LSDFYGVPCIPLS
-148 AVSDKSVM
+148 AVSEKSVT
-156 NFVGEMAHVLAAPM
+156 NFISQMGHVLASPM
-170 PLPKPMVYAD
+170 PLPKPMVYGD
-180 KVEEAVKLLE
+180 KVEEAVKILE

-199 LNADDRWVALMY
+199 LETDARWVSLMY

-221 FAEAGVTIDK
+221 FAEAGVKINK
-231 AEVTRLL
+231 ADVVKIL

-247 ESRYSKSHEV
+247 ENRYSISHSVAGKAIV
-257 AKAVIESSRT
+257 AKRE
-267 KKTLSDKIDAVLLN
+267 KKTFSDKLDAVLLN
-281 RWAALPIFLVIMYL
+281 RWAALPIFLVVMYL
-295 VFWIAVTIGSAF
+295 VFWVAVTIGSAF

-326 LTDVFHAPGFVSA
+326 LGDVLGCPSFVTA

-521 TIAVAVLGFLNS
+521 TLAVAILGFLNS
-533 FGIVEKMYVDV
+533 FGIVEKAAD
-544 NGTET
+544 
-549 EIVKSEEGYQMVK
+549 
-562 ENEEGE
+562 ENAPANEP
-568 AENVALPEG
+568 AG
-577 FVVDESKISTA
+577 F
-588 NEFTAGNGDSE
+588 EFTAGNGDSE

-643 MNSLYSMVG
+643 MNSLYSMAG
-652 ENNSESGI
+652 ENE
-660 QNSESNENDKVAK
+660 EAK
-673 LEGESLPLAPATDA
+673 PAEEPKAEEAAAAEEPAPEQA
-687 ASAAPSS
+687 AAA
-694 GDTPQRPEASEES
+694 DTAAADT
-707 ENVIARSDSA
+707 NKAA
-717 EAIFS
+717 E
-722 PDSSIAAAADSA
+722 PAAADSA
-734 ALASNVIPATEPESG
+734 ATDNAAVDSAAAS
-749 TSEAAPAEAAP
+749 AET

-765 EETVAEPAEE
+765 EEKAEE
-775 EKPLIAGIDE
+775 EKVLIAGMDE
-785 CPAEEEEEGGAPDMK
+785 CPAEEEEEGGAPDIV
-800 GALLEALGSI
+800 GALVEALESV
-810 PANLAEVFGSLVD
+810 PANLSEVFGSLTD
-823 PLGTSGELE
+823 ILGTAGELE

-864 GEEEEDEKTRVAV
+864 GEEEEDEKTREAV
-877 FEKLAAAGLELSED
+877 FAKLAAAGLELSED

-912 SYFHNPDKDGNPVD
+912 SYFHNGGHD

-955 IGLGLAILMATVQT
+955 IGLGLAVLMATVQT
-969 LLAWAVAVLLYQVPV
+969 ILAWAVAVLLYQVPV
-984 GGNTTWIVAAIVVLV
+984 GGDAKWIVAAIVALV
-999 GTGIF
+999 GTGVF
-1004 LKLFGIKANKEKR
+1004 LKVFGMKANKEKR
-1017 FED
+1017 FDD

>member
-1 MTAKHFTIAIA
+1 MAARKLLTIAIA

-19 TALFNALTGSR
+19 TALFNALTGAR

-46 YFELGGRH
+46 YFELGDRQ
-54 IRVVD
+54 IRLVD
-59 LPGTYAI
+59 LPGTYAL

-85 DLIINIV
+85 SLIINIV
-92 DATNIER
+92 DATNLER
-99 NLFLTSQLADMHLPM
+99 NLFLTSQLADMNIPM
-114 VIAVNMMDIAEHRGI
+114 VIAVNMMDIAENRGI
-129 VLDLQA
+129 QLDLDE
-135 LSETYGIPCIPLS
+135 LSDVYGVPCIPLS
-148 AVSDKSVM
+148 AVNEKSVT
-156 NFVGEMAHVLAAPM
+156 NFISQMGHVLASPM
-170 PLPKPMVYAD
+170 PLPKQITYGE
-180 KVEEAVKLLE
+180 KIEEAVKVLE
-190 PKVAPVAKL
+190 PKVATVAKL
-199 LNADDRWVALMY
+199 LATDARWVALMY
-211 LGNEK
+211 LGNQK

-221 FAEAGVTIDK
+221 FAEAGVKLDK
-231 AEVTRLL
+231 AEIVKIL

-247 ESRYSKSHEV
+247 ENRYSISHNV
-257 AKAVIESSRT
+257 AGKAAVSTRT
-267 KKTLSDKIDAVLLN
+267 KKTFSDKLDAVLLN

-315 GAIFVDGLGYV
+315 GAIFVDGFGYV
-326 LTDVFHAPGFVSA
+326 LTDVLHAPGFVSA

-521 TIAVAVLGFLNS
+521 TIAVAILGFLNS
-533 FGIVEKMYVDV
+533 FGIVEK
-544 NGTET
+544 
-549 EIVKSEEGYQMVK
+549 
-562 ENEEGE
+562 
-568 AENVALPEG
+568 A
-577 FVVDESKISTA
+577 VDENA
-588 NEFTAGNGDSE
+588 PADEPAGFEFTAGNGDSE
-599 NSLLSVIGK
+599 NSLLSTIGK

-643 MNSLYSMVG
+643 MNSLYSMAG
-652 ENNSESGI
+652 EN
-660 QNSESNENDKVAK
+660 
-673 LEGESLPLAPATDA
+673 
-687 ASAAPSS
+687 
-694 GDTPQRPEASEES
+694 
-707 ENVIARSDSA
+707 A
-717 EAIFS
+717 EAEAADGKATE
-722 PDSSIAAAADSA
+722 PVEENKAAEENAAEAAAEPAPETEQVAVADSTAATADSTVVDSVVAVADSA
-734 ALASNVIPATEPESG
+734 APAVDSAAATDSATTE
-749 TSEAAPAEAAP
+749 EAVAEAVAETP
-760 AEAPA
+760 A
-765 EETVAEPAEE
+765 AEPAEE
-775 EKPLIAGIDE
+775 EKVLIAGVDE
-785 CPAEEEEEGGAPDMK
+785 CPAEEEEEGGAPDIK
-800 GALLEALGSI
+800 GAVLEALGSI
-810 PANLAEVFGSLVD
+810 PANLAEVFGSLTD

-847 TDAKV
+847 EGAKV

-864 GEEEEDEKTRVAV
+864 GEEEEDEKTREAV

-912 SYFHNPDKDGNPVD
+912 SYFHNPDKNGNPVD

-984 GGNTTWIVAAIVVLV
+984 GGNTTWIVAAIAVLV

-1004 LKLFGIKANKEKR
+1004 LKVFGMKANKEKR